1 MKNNTLLKVLS
12 ATAIFSAV
20 AAIEAYD
27 QDSFAFAAEDTPVV
41 ASSSTATPGANL
53 TTTPD
58 ATSTDNI
65 YTTTPVSVPSV
76 SATDNTTFKDYKN
89 LKNGEYSIEAS
100 ALNFNA
106 EGTVPSMASAGLDNT
121 KTKLIVEDGKYTVN
135 VTFNPIKIGQNKGY
149 LGDLKY
155 YDGDKTHEN
164 RREITNGDFKDTKII
179 DNYTEKENDE
189 YSETYRKKYPER
201 HVYPKTF
208 SYSVD
213 KNKIDTNNQLE
224 TFTQVFVPVMD
235 SILNGAG
242 VQNMI
247 LTYNFNKLKPLHIN
261 TTENTDTRFVKL
273 SVKDDTITTPKVRKN
288 VDTIGKL
295 IRENNEEYLVFNY
308 YSKVGEGKNNDGI
321 QNIKYSDKEIQ
332 NAKDSDL
339 LSPISN
345 KIIETITTSDSIYEI
360 SEVKIPVTGKKEV
373 IVYGDFQYPAR
384 IMKQY
389 GTITWNDA
397 NVIVNNN
404 AQVDEPKLFSIKA
417 TLGGT
422 RIKKTNE
429 PSKEY
434 DFTKDGITYT
444 PYNGLSG
451 NKFKLARHYYH
462 TLEMSFERNNLIN
475 TKTRHIKY
483 TIDGSEPTFKSQDAA
498 VKFANAN
505 PHKPEFSYNI
515 NIDPFAEGTNI
526 TSSGGNIIV
535 KVKSFNIDGTES
547 SATKT
552 YILPFEKETLDKAET
567 TLNIN
572 NKEYTATL
580 SSKNKFLL
588 DEDVTIKTTPV
599 SERIMNHT
607 LDSKVQELGLTKV
620 NSFKFDL
627 TKKDGSKF
635 TPLDKDG
642 WNINE
647 NPIFTL
653 NIAGYEATANTQVYI
668 YENGTL
674 RLIPSTPSK
683 KGVEFNVNSDEAYF
697 IIAEKDSQILK
708 KEKIMELNNKVS
720 ETEKILSDTSTIST
734 AKANLETEL
743 EKIKKTLTRPKAS
756 LSSIVLHL
764 ENLDINLK
772 KLKSEKN
779 TDLKYLQNNFE
790 NLTHIVNSDILS
802 QLLTKEKLE
811 ELKALVSKTNN
822 SLNDALSLQNNIKE
836 LYESLNNLSYKYP
849 TQDIDYS
856 IKKFYRPD
864 ETSMANNV
872 FTNKGKLIY
881 TPTKT
886 YLEIDLKTMLFGNIH
901 SHLLEIDV
909 FKNKLDGEK
918 VKYFI
923 VNKYDDLNSL
933 TGEIGNFDKKLIIEL
948 EKEVKNSYDIRV
960 PNDGMGNSRPEAKL
974 VITTNINKP
983 EVLSDEEKAEK
994 ERIEAEKLAKEKEEA
1009 ARLEKERLEKETA
1022 AKAQA
1027 KKEKLVKE
1035 KEEVARLEKERLEKE
1050 TAAKAQA
1057 EKEKLA
1063 KEKERL
1069 ENEAAAKAQAEKEK
1083 LAKEKEAAARLE
1095 KERLENEAAAKA
1107 QAEKEKLA
1115 KEKEEAARLE
1125 KERLEKETAAKAQA
1139 EKEKLAKENAE
1150 KARIEAE
1157 ILAREKVETEKLEK
1171 LKSETVDGIMKDSSI
1186 SEDEKEKLKAI
1197 INNATLKD
1205 TLVATVKN
1213 VGEISNISVSFNNS
1227 NIKAT
1232 QFVAVEADEKNT
1244 TKVES
1249 LVKNTDEN
1257 MQVIK
1262 TIDLYFKDEKGNK
1275 IDKKGETRT
1284 VTVALLANEN
1294 EKLEVYYLNNN
1305 NNLEKIPSIYKDEK
1319 LTFFTNHFSLYSIIK
1334 NVTTNQAAS
1343 NINITPTD
1351 TPTSYKNNASVQ
1363 SVLPE
1368 FNRNSSTNKTDSEAT
1383 KSNVQEIKHVATNN
1397 KTLAKT
1403 GMTTTTT
1410 GFLGLISLLTAFVLR
1425 RKTNK

>member
-12 ATAIFSAV
+12 ATAIFSAI

-27 QDSFAFAAEDTPVV
+27 QDNFAFAAETPAAV
-41 ASSSTATPGANL
+41 APATPPTATTPAAVAPTTPPTATTPAAVAPATPAATTPA
-53 TTTPD
+53 TTTPKAD
-58 ATSTDNI
+58 EPAT
-65 YTTTPVSVPSV
+65 VPQDV
-76 SATDNTTFKDYKN
+76 KALKDGEYKITAEAIN
-89 LKNGEYSIEAS
+89 FGNGED
-100 ALNFNA
+100 
-106 EGTVPSMASAGLDNT
+106 PSMAAAAIDND
-121 KTKLIVEDGKYTVN
+121 KTKLIVKNGQYSVN
-135 VTFNPIKIGQNKGY
+135 VTFKPITFGGLTGY

-164 RREITNGDFKDTKII
+164 RKDIQKNEFKDSTIVENYSANET
-179 DNYTEKENDE
+179 DNFVDAY
-189 YSETYRKKYPER
+189 KKQFPNR
-201 HVYPKTF
+201 TVYPKTVA
-208 SYSVD
+208 YNVD
-213 KNKIDTNNQLE
+213 KNKIDSNNKLE
-224 TFTQVFVPVMD
+224 TYTQVFVPVMA
-235 SILNGAG
+235 SINETLGT
-242 VQNMI
+242 QNMI
-247 LTYNFNKLKPLHIN
+247 LKFDFSTLTAKNSKQEESTNPTYVKLHIKDN
-261 TTENTDTRFVKL
+261 TIV
-273 SVKDDTITTPKVRKN
+273 TPKVRKN
-288 VDTIGKL
+288 VDTIAK
-295 IRENNEEYLVFNY
+295 IVKESNQEYLIFNY
-308 YSKVGEGKNNDGI
+308 YSKVGKGKNNDGL
-321 QNIKYSDKEIQ
+321 QNIKYSYKEIQ
-332 NAKDSDL
+332 KAKDSEL
-339 LSPISN
+339 LLPVSN
-345 KIIETITTSDSIYEI
+345 RVIETINTTDSVYEI
-360 SEVKIPVTGKKEV
+360 SEAKIPITNKKEV
-373 IVYGDFQYPAR
+373 VIYGDFQYPAA
-384 IMKQY
+384 IVKQY
-389 GTITWNDA
+389 GTITWEDK
-397 NVIVNNN
+397 NVVIKNKSSV
-404 AQVDEPKLFSIKA
+404 EPPELFSIKA
-417 TLGGT
+417 ALNGT
-422 RIKKTNE
+422 TVKKTSDPNQE
-429 PSKEY
+429 F
-434 DFTKDGITYT
+434 DFSKDGINYS

-451 NKFKLARHYYH
+451 KKFKLARHYSH
-462 TLEMSFERNNLIN
+462 SIDVSFKRDNLIN
-475 TKTRHIKY
+475 TLTRYIKY
-483 TIDGSEPTFKSQDAA
+483 TIDGSEPTFQSADADI
-498 VKFANAN
+498 KFANAN
-505 PHKPEFSYNI
+505 PHKPEFYYGINI
-515 NIDPFAEGTNI
+515 NPFENGTGI
-526 TSSGGNIIV
+526 TSNGGNLTL
-535 KVKSFNIDGTES
+535 KVKAFNIDGSKS
-547 SATKT
+547 SETKT

-588 DEDVTIKTTPV
+588 DEDVVIKTTPV

-642 WNINE
+642 WNISE

-683 KGVEFNVNSDEAYF
+683 KGVEFNVNSDETYF
-697 IIAEKDSQILK
+697 VIAEKDSQILK
-708 KEKIMELNNKVS
+708 KEKIMELKNKVS

-734 AKANLETEL
+734 AKANLEAEL
-743 EKIKKTLTRPKAS
+743 EKIKKTLARPKAS

-790 NLTHIVNSDILS
+790 NLTTIVNSDILS

-811 ELKALVSKTNN
+811 ELKALVLKTNN

-974 VITTNINKP
+974 VITTNINRP
-983 EVLSDEEKAEK
+983 EVLS
-994 ERIEAEKLAKEKEEA
+994 EAEKLAKEKEEA
-1009 ARLEKERLEKETA
+1009 ARLEKERLEK
-1022 AKAQA
+1022 
-1027 KKEKLVKE
+1027 
-1035 KEEVARLEKERLEKE
+1035 
-1050 TAAKAQA
+1050 
-1057 EKEKLA
+1057 
-1063 KEKERL
+1063 
-1069 ENEAAAKAQAEKEK
+1069 
-1083 LAKEKEAAARLE
+1083 
-1095 KERLENEAAAKA
+1095 EAAAKA

-1125 KERLEKETAAKAQA
+1125 KERLEKEAAAKAQA
-1139 EKEKLAKENAE
+1139 EKEKLAKEKEEAARLEKERLEKEAAAKAQAEAE
-1150 KARIEAE
+1150 KLAKEKEE
-1157 ILAREKVETEKLEK
+1157 IEKLEK
-1171 LKSETVDGIMKDSSI
+1171 LKSETVDVIMKDSNI

-1197 INNATLKD
+1197 IKTATLKD
-1205 TLVATVKN
+1205 TLVATVENESK
-1213 VGEISNISVSFNNS
+1213 ISDISVSFNNS

-1232 QFVAVEADEKNT
+1232 QFIAVKADEKNT

-1249 LVKNTDEN
+1249 LVKNTDKN

-1262 TIDLYFKDEKGNK
+1262 TIDLYFKDEKGNI

-1294 EKLEVYYLNNN
+1294 EKLEVYYVND
-1305 NNLEKIPSIYKDEK
+1305 NNLEKIPSIYKDGK
-1319 LTFFTNHFSLYSIIK
+1319 LTFFTNHFSLYTIIK
-1334 NVTTNQAAS
+1334 KETTNQTNS
-1343 NINITPTD
+1343 NINITPSD
-1351 TPTSYKNNASVQ
+1351 TPVSYKGNALVQ
-1363 SVLPE
+1363 SALPE
-1368 FNRNSSTNKTDSEAT
+1368 FNINSLNNNTDFNTKT
-1383 KSNVQEIKHVATNN
+1383 NVQEMKHVATNT

-1403 GMTTTTT
+1403 GATNKAT
-1410 GFLGLISLLTAFVLR
+1410 FVYGLLILLASFVLR
-1425 RKTNK
+1425 RRIHK

>member
-41 ASSSTATPGANL
+41 ASSSTATSGANL

-65 YTTTPVSVPSV
+65 HTTTPVSVPSA
-76 SATDNTTFKDYKN
+76 SATNNTTFKDYKN

-135 VTFNPIKIGQNKGY
+135 VTFNPIKIGKNKGY

-213 KNKIDTNNQLE
+213 KNKIDNNNQLE

-235 SILNGAG
+235 SILDGAG

-247 LTYNFNKLKPLHIN
+247 LTYNFNKLKQLHIN
-261 TTENTDTRFVKL
+261 TTENTNTKFVKL

-295 IRENNEEYLVFNY
+295 IKENNEEYLVFNY

-483 TIDGSEPTFKSQDAA
+483 TIDGSEPTFNSQDAA
-498 VKFANAN
+498 IKFANAN

-526 TSSGGNIIV
+526 TSGGGNIIV

-697 IIAEKDSQILK
+697 VIAEKDSQILK

-734 AKANLETEL
+734 AKANLEAEL
-743 EKIKKTLTRPKAS
+743 EKIKKTLARPKAS

-856 IKKFYRPD
+856 IKKFYRPT
-864 ETSMANNV
+864 ETSMANQV
-872 FTNKGKLIY
+872 FTNKGKLIF
-881 TPTKT
+881 TPDKT
-886 YLEIDLKTMLFGNIH
+886 YLDLDLKTMLFGSMH

-909 FKNKLDGEK
+909 FKNKIDGEK
-918 VKYFI
+918 VKYFV

-933 TGEIGNFDKKLIIEL
+933 TGEIGNFDKKLIVEL

-974 VITTNINKP
+974 VITTNINRP
-983 EVLSDEEKAEK
+983 EVLSDEEKA
-994 ERIEAEKLAKEKEEA
+994 RIEA
-1009 ARLEKERLEKETA
+1009 
-1022 AKAQA
+1022 
-1027 KKEKLVKE
+1027 
-1035 KEEVARLEKERLEKE
+1035 
-1050 TAAKAQA
+1050 
-1057 EKEKLA
+1057 
-1063 KEKERL
+1063 
-1069 ENEAAAKAQAEKEK
+1069 EK

-1125 KERLEKETAAKAQA
+1125 KERLENEAAAKAQA

-1150 KARIEAE
+1150 KVRIEAE
-1157 ILAREKVETEKLEK
+1157 RLAKENAEIEKLEK

-1244 TKVES
+1244 IKVES

-1294 EKLEVYYLNNN
+1294 EKLEVYYVNN
-1305 NNLEKIPSIYKDEK
+1305 NNLEKIPSIYKDGK
-1319 LTFFTNHFSLYSIIK
+1319 LTFFTNHFSLYTIIK

-1351 TPTSYKNNASVQ
+1351 TPTSYKDNASVQ

-1368 FNRNSSTNKTDSEAT
+1368 FNRNSSTNNTYSEAT
-1383 KSNVQEIKHVATNN
+1383 KTNVQEIKHIATNN

-1403 GMTTTTT
+1403 GTTTTAT
-1410 GFLGLISLLTAFVLR
+1410 DFLGLIPLLSAVILR

>member
-12 ATAIFSAV
+12 ATAIFSAI

-27 QDSFAFAAEDTPVV
+27 QDNFAFAAETPVV
-41 ASSSTATPGANL
+41 ASNSATATTPTAVAPTTPPAATTPAAAAPTATTPT
-53 TTTPD
+53 TTTPKAD
-58 ATSTDNI
+58 EPAT
-65 YTTTPVSVPSV
+65 VPQDV
-76 SATDNTTFKDYKN
+76 KALKD
-89 LKNGEYSIEAS
+89 GEYKITAEAI
-100 ALNFNA
+100 NFSN
-106 EGTVPSMASAGLDNT
+106 GKKPSMAAAGLDNE
-121 KTKLIVEDGKYTVN
+121 KTKLIVKNGQYSVS
-135 VTFNPIKIGQNKGY
+135 VTFKPIAFAGQFGY

-155 YDGDKTHEN
+155 YDGDKTHKN
-164 RREITNGDFKDTKII
+164 RFEIDDSEFKDTTIVE
-179 DNYTEKENDE
+179 NYGTNETDKFVEKYKEKFPNR
-189 YSETYRKKYPER
+189 T
-201 HVYPKTF
+201 VYPKTF
-208 SYSVD
+208 IYSID
-213 KNKIDTNNQLE
+213 KNKIDDNNKLE
-224 TFTQVFVPVMD
+224 TYTQVFVPVME
-235 SILNGAG
+235 SMTAG
-242 VQNMI
+242 SGTQNMI

-288 VDTIGKL
+288 VDTIGKI

-332 NAKDSDL
+332 NAKDSNL
-339 LSPISN
+339 LSPVSN

-404 AQVDEPKLFSIKA
+404 AQVDEPKLFSIKV

-422 RIKKTNE
+422 RIKKANE

-451 NKFKLARHYYH
+451 NKFKLARHYHH

-483 TIDGSEPTFKSQDAA
+483 TIDGSEPTFNSQDATI
-498 VKFANAN
+498 KFANAN
-505 PHKPEFSYNI
+505 PHKPEFSYSI
-515 NIDPFAEGTNI
+515 NIDPFAKGTNI
-526 TSSGGNIIV
+526 TSDGGNIIV

-588 DEDVTIKTTPV
+588 DEDVAIKTTPV
-599 SERIMNHT
+599 SERIMNYN

-668 YENGTL
+668 YENGIL

-697 IIAEKDSQILK
+697 VIAEKDSQILK
-708 KEKIMELNNKVS
+708 KEKTIELNNKVR

-734 AKANLETEL
+734 AKANLEAEL
-743 EKIKKTLTRPKAS
+743 EKIKKTLARPKAS
-756 LSSIVLHL
+756 LSNIVLHL

-790 NLTHIVNSDILS
+790 NLTNIVNSDILS
-802 QLLTKEKLE
+802 QLLTKEKLD

-864 ETSMANNV
+864 ETSMANQV
-872 FTNKGKLIY
+872 FTNKGKLIF
-881 TPTKT
+881 TPDKT
-886 YLEIDLKTMLFGNIH
+886 YLDLDLKTMLFGSMH

-909 FKNKLDGEK
+909 FKDKIDGEK
-918 VKYFI
+918 VKYFV

-933 TGEIGNFDKKLIIEL
+933 TGEIGNFDKKLIVEL

-974 VITTNINKP
+974 VITTNINRP
-983 EVLSDEEKAEK
+983 EVLSD
-994 ERIEAEKLAKEKEEA
+994 AEKLAKEKEEA
-1009 ARLEKERLEKETA
+1009 ARLEKERLEKEA
-1022 AKAQA
+1022 I
-1027 KKEKLVKE
+1027 
-1035 KEEVARLEKERLEKE
+1035 
-1050 TAAKAQA
+1050 AKAQA

-1063 KEKERL
+1063 KEKE
-1069 ENEAAAKAQAEKEK
+1069 K
-1083 LAKEKEAAARLE
+1083 AARLE
-1095 KERLENEAAAKA
+1095 KERLEKEVIAKA

-1125 KERLEKETAAKAQA
+1125 KERLEKEAVAKAQA
-1139 EKEKLAKENAE
+1139 KKEKFTKENEEAARLEKERLEKEAIAKAQAKKEKLAKEKE
-1150 KARIEAE
+1150 KI
-1157 ILAREKVETEKLEK
+1157 EKLEK
-1171 LKSETVDGIMKDSSI
+1171 LKSETIDEIMKDSSI
-1186 SEDEKEKLKAI
+1186 SESEKEKLKAI
-1197 INNATLKD
+1197 IKTATLKD
-1205 TLVATVKN
+1205 TLIATVKN
-1213 VGEISNISVSFNNS
+1213 MGQISNISVSFNNS

-1232 QFVAVEADEKNT
+1232 QFVVAEADENNA

-1262 TIDLYFKDEKGNK
+1262 TIDLYFKDEKGNI

-1294 EKLEVYYLNNN
+1294 EKLEVYYVND
-1305 NNLEKIPSIYKDEK
+1305 NNLEKIPSIYKNGK
-1319 LTFFTNHFSLYSIIK
+1319 LTFFTNHFSLYTIIK
-1334 NVTTNQAAS
+1334 KETTNQTNS
-1343 NINITPTD
+1343 NININSLNNNTD
-1351 TPTSYKNNASVQ
+1351 FNTKTNA
-1363 SVLPE
+1363 
-1368 FNRNSSTNKTDSEAT
+1368 
-1383 KSNVQEIKHVATNN
+1383 QEIKQVAKNT

-1403 GMTTTTT
+1403 G
-1410 GFLGLISLLTAFVLR
+1410 V
-1425 RKTNK
+1425 TNKATFVYGLLILLASFALHRRIRK

>member
-12 ATAIFSAV
+12 ATAIFSAI

-27 QDSFAFAAEDTPVV
+27 QDNFAFAAETPAAV
-41 ASSSTATPGANL
+41 APATPPTATTPAAVAP
-53 TTTPD
+53 TTPPTATTPAAVAPATPPTATTAPATSVTAPAA
-58 ATSTDNI
+58 ATST
-65 YTTTPVSVPSV
+65 TP
-76 SATDNTTFKDYKN
+76 AH
-89 LKNGEYSIEAS
+89 
-100 ALNFNA
+100 NA
-106 EGTVPSMASAGLDNT
+106 EGPATVPQDVKALKDGEYKITAEAINFGNGEDPSMAAAAIDND
-121 KTKLIVEDGKYTVN
+121 KTKLIVKNGQYSVN
-135 VTFNPIKIGQNKGY
+135 VTFKPITFGGLTGY

-164 RREITNGDFKDTKII
+164 RKDIQKNEFKDSTIVE
-179 DNYTEKENDE
+179 NYSAN
-189 YSETYRKKYPER
+189 ETDKFVDAYKKQFPNR
-201 HVYPKTF
+201 TVYPKTVA
-208 SYSVD
+208 YNVD
-213 KNKIDTNNQLE
+213 KNKIDSNNKLE
-224 TFTQVFVPVMD
+224 TYTQVFVPVMA
-235 SILNGAG
+235 SINETLGT
-242 VQNMI
+242 QNMI
-247 LTYNFNKLKPLHIN
+247 LKFDFSTLTAKNSKQEESTNPTYVKLHIKDN
-261 TTENTDTRFVKL
+261 TIV
-273 SVKDDTITTPKVRKN
+273 TPKVRKN
-288 VDTIGKL
+288 VDTIAK
-295 IRENNEEYLVFNY
+295 IVKESNQEYLIFNY
-308 YSKVGEGKNNDGI
+308 YSKVGKGKNNDGL
-321 QNIKYSDKEIQ
+321 QNIKYSYKEIQ
-332 NAKDSDL
+332 KAKDSEL
-339 LSPISN
+339 LLPVSN
-345 KIIETITTSDSIYEI
+345 KVIETINTTDSVYEI
-360 SEVKIPVTGKKEV
+360 SEAKIPITDKKEV
-373 IVYGDFQYPAR
+373 VIYGDFQYPAA
-384 IMKQY
+384 IVKQY
-389 GTITWNDA
+389 GTITWEDK
-397 NVIVNNN
+397 NVVIKNKSSV
-404 AQVDEPKLFSIKA
+404 EPPELFSIKA
-417 TLGGT
+417 ALDGT
-422 RIKKTNE
+422 TVKKTSDPNQE
-429 PSKEY
+429 F
-434 DFTKDGITYT
+434 DFSKDGINYS

-451 NKFKLARHYYH
+451 KKFKLAKHYSH
-462 TLEMSFERNNLIN
+462 SIDVSFKRDNLIN
-475 TKTRHIKY
+475 TLTRYIKY
-483 TIDGSEPTFKSQDAA
+483 TIDGSEPTFQSADADI
-498 VKFANAN
+498 KFANAN
-505 PHKPEFSYNI
+505 PHKPEFYYGINI
-515 NIDPFAEGTNI
+515 NPFENGTGI
-526 TSSGGNIIV
+526 TSNGGNLTL
-535 KVKSFNIDGTES
+535 KVKAFNIDGSKS
-547 SATKT
+547 SETKT

-588 DEDVTIKTTPV
+588 DEDVVIKTTPV

-697 IIAEKDSQILK
+697 VIAEKDSQILK
-708 KEKIMELNNKVS
+708 KEKIMELKNKVS

-734 AKANLETEL
+734 AKANLEAEL
-743 EKIKKTLTRPKAS
+743 EKIKKTLARPKAS

-790 NLTHIVNSDILS
+790 SLTNIVNSDILS

-822 SLNDALSLQNNIKE
+822 SLNDASSLQNNIKE

-909 FKNKLDGEK
+909 FKDKIDGEK
-918 VKYFI
+918 VKYFV

-948 EKEVKNSYDIRV
+948 EKEVKNNYDIRV

-974 VITTNINKP
+974 VITTNINRP
-983 EVLSDEEKAEK
+983 EVLS
-994 ERIEAEKLAKEKEEA
+994 EAEKLAKEKEEA
-1009 ARLEKERLEKETA
+1009 ARLEKERLGK
-1022 AKAQA
+1022 
-1027 KKEKLVKE
+1027 
-1035 KEEVARLEKERLEKE
+1035 
-1050 TAAKAQA
+1050 
-1057 EKEKLA
+1057 
-1063 KEKERL
+1063 
-1069 ENEAAAKAQAEKEK
+1069 
-1083 LAKEKEAAARLE
+1083 
-1095 KERLENEAAAKA
+1095 EAAAKA

-1125 KERLEKETAAKAQA
+1125 KEKLEKEAAAKAQA
-1139 EKEKLAKENAE
+1139 EKEKLAKEKE
-1150 KARIEAE
+1150 E
-1157 ILAREKVETEKLEK
+1157 IEKLER
-1171 LKSETVDGIMKDSSI
+1171 LKSETVDAIMKDSNI
-1186 SEDEKEKLKAI
+1186 SEDEKEKFKAI
-1197 INNATLKD
+1197 IKTATLKD
-1205 TLVATVKN
+1205 TLVATVENESK
-1213 VGEISNISVSFNNS
+1213 ISDISVSFNNS

-1232 QFVAVEADEKNT
+1232 QFIAVKADEKNT

-1249 LVKNTDEN
+1249 LVKNTDEK

-1262 TIDLYFKDEKGNK
+1262 TIDLYFKDEKGNI

-1294 EKLEVYYLNNN
+1294 EKLEVYYVND
-1305 NNLEKIPSIYKDEK
+1305 NNLEKIPSIYKDGK
-1319 LTFFTNHFSLYSIIK
+1319 LTFFTNHFSLYTIIK
-1334 NVTTNQAAS
+1334 KETTNQTNS
-1343 NINITPTD
+1343 NINITPSD
-1351 TPTSYKNNASVQ
+1351 TSVSYKGNALVQ

-1368 FNRNSSTNKTDSEAT
+1368 FNINSLNNNTDFNTKT
-1383 KSNVQEIKHVATNN
+1383 NVQEMKHVATNT

-1403 GMTTTTT
+1403 GVTNKAT
-1410 GFLGLISLLTAFVLR
+1410 FVYGLLILLASFVLR
-1425 RKTNK
+1425 RRIHK

>member
-697 IIAEKDSQILK
+697 VIAEKDSQILK

-720 ETEKILSDTSTIST
+720 EIEKILSDTSTIST
-734 AKANLETEL
+734 AKANLEAEL
-743 EKIKKTLTRPKAS
+743 EKIKKTLARPKAS
-756 LSSIVLHL
+756 LSNIVLHL

-856 IKKFYRPD
+856 IKKFYRPT
-864 ETSMANNV
+864 ETSMANQV
-872 FTNKGKLIY
+872 FTNKGKLIF
-881 TPTKT
+881 TPDKT
-886 YLEIDLKTMLFGNIH
+886 YLDLDLKTMLFGSMH

-909 FKNKLDGEK
+909 FKNKIDGEK
-918 VKYFI
+918 VKYFV

-933 TGEIGNFDKKLIIEL
+933 TGEIGNFDKKLIVEL

-974 VITTNINKP
+974 VITTNINRP
-983 EVLSDEEKAEK
+983 EVLSDEEKA
-994 ERIEAEKLAKEKEEA
+994 RIEA
-1009 ARLEKERLEKETA
+1009 
-1022 AKAQA
+1022 
-1027 KKEKLVKE
+1027 
-1035 KEEVARLEKERLEKE
+1035 
-1050 TAAKAQA
+1050 
-1057 EKEKLA
+1057 
-1063 KEKERL
+1063 
-1069 ENEAAAKAQAEKEK
+1069 EK

-1115 KEKEEAARLE
+1115 KEN
-1125 KERLEKETAAKAQA
+1125 A
-1139 EKEKLAKENAE
+1139 EKVRIEAERLAKENAE
-1150 KARIEAE
+1150 I
-1157 ILAREKVETEKLEK
+1157 EKLEK

-1294 EKLEVYYLNNN
+1294 EKLEVYYVNN
-1305 NNLEKIPSIYKDEK
+1305 NNLEKIPSIYKDGK
-1319 LTFFTNHFSLYSIIK
+1319 LTFFTNHFSLYTIIK

-1351 TPTSYKNNASVQ
+1351 TPTSYKDNASVQ

-1368 FNRNSSTNKTDSEAT
+1368 FNRNSSTNNTYSEAT
-1383 KSNVQEIKHVATNN
+1383 KTNVQEIKHIATNN

-1403 GMTTTTT
+1403 GTTTTAT
-1410 GFLGLISLLTAFVLR
+1410 DFLGLIPLLSAVILR

>member
-12 ATAIFSAV
+12 ATAIFSAI
-20 AAIEAYD
+20 AAIEACD
-27 QDSFAFAAEDTPVV
+27 QDNFAFAAETPVV
-41 ASSSTATPGANL
+41 APTTPPTAT
-53 TTTPD
+53 TPAATAPATSVTAPAA
-58 ATSTDNI
+58 ATST
-65 YTTTPVSVPSV
+65 TPAHNAEEP
-76 SATDNTTFKDYKN
+76 ATAPQDVKALKD
-89 LKNGEYSIEAS
+89 GEYKITAEAI
-100 ALNFNA
+100 NFGN
-106 EGTVPSMASAGLDNT
+106 GKNPSMAAAGLDNE
-121 KTKLIVEDGKYTVN
+121 KTKLIVKNGQYSVS
-135 VTFNPIKIGQNKGY
+135 VTFKPITLGAMSGY

-164 RREITNGDFKDTKII
+164 RSEITNGDFKDTKII

-213 KNKIDTNNQLE
+213 KNKIDDNNQLE

-235 SILNGAG
+235 SILDGAG

-261 TTENTDTRFVKL
+261 TTENSDTRFVKL

-397 NVIVNNN
+397 NVVVNNN

-422 RIKKTNE
+422 RIKKANE

-475 TKTRHIKY
+475 TKTKHIKY
-483 TIDGSEPTFKSQDAA
+483 TIDGSEPTFNSQDATIR
-498 VKFANAN
+498 FANAN
-505 PHKPEFSYNI
+505 PYKPEFSYSI

-526 TSSGGNIIV
+526 TADGGNIIV

-588 DEDVTIKTTPV
+588 DEDVVIKTTPV

-697 IIAEKDSQILK
+697 VIAEKDSQILK
-708 KEKIMELNNKVS
+708 KEKTIELNNKVS
-720 ETEKILSDTSTIST
+720 EIEKILSDTSTIST
-734 AKANLETEL
+734 AKANLEAEL
-743 EKIKKTLTRPKAS
+743 EKIKKTLARPKAS

-790 NLTHIVNSDILS
+790 NLTNIVNSDILS
-802 QLLTKEKLE
+802 QLLTKEKLD

-864 ETSMANNV
+864 EISMANQV
-872 FTNKGKLIY
+872 FTNKGKLIF
-881 TPTKT
+881 TPDKT
-886 YLEIDLKTMLFGNIH
+886 YLDLDLKTMLFGSMH

-909 FKNKLDGEK
+909 FKDKIDGEK
-918 VKYFI
+918 VKYFV

-933 TGEIGNFDKKLIIEL
+933 TGEIGNFNKKLIIEL

-974 VITTNINKP
+974 VITTNINRP
-983 EVLSDEEKAEK
+983 EVLSD
-994 ERIEAEKLAKEKEEA
+994 AEKLAKEKEEA
-1009 ARLEKERLEKETA
+1009 ARLKKERLEK
-1022 AKAQA
+1022 QA
-1027 KKEKLVKE
+1027 
-1035 KEEVARLEKERLEKE
+1035 
-1050 TAAKAQA
+1050 
-1057 EKEKLA
+1057 
-1063 KEKERL
+1063 
-1069 ENEAAAKAQAEKEK
+1069 
-1083 LAKEKEAAARLE
+1083 
-1095 KERLENEAAAKA
+1095 
-1107 QAEKEKLA
+1107 
-1115 KEKEEAARLE
+1115 
-1125 KERLEKETAAKAQA
+1125 AAKAQA

-1150 KARIEAE
+1150 KVRIKAE
-1157 ILAREKVETEKLEK
+1157 ILARKKVETEKLEK

-1186 SEDEKEKLKAI
+1186 SEDEKEKFKAI

-1205 TLVATVKN
+1205 TLIATVKN

-1244 TKVES
+1244 NKVES
-1249 LVKNTDEN
+1249 LVKNADKN

-1262 TIDLYFKDEKGNK
+1262 TIDLHFKDEKGNI

-1294 EKLEVYYLNNN
+1294 EKLEVYYVND
-1305 NNLEKIPSIYKDEK
+1305 NNLEKIPSIYKDGK
-1319 LTFFTNHFSLYSIIK
+1319 LTFFTNHFSLYTIIK

-1351 TPTSYKNNASVQ
+1351 TPTSYKDNALVQ

-1368 FNRNSSTNKTDSEAT
+1368 FNRNSLTNNTDLEAT
-1383 KSNVQEIKHVATNN
+1383 KTNVQEIKHVATNN
-1397 KTLAKT
+1397 KILAKT
-1403 GMTTTTT
+1403 GTTVTAT
-1410 GFLGLISLLTAFVLR
+1410 GFLGLISLLSAVLLR

>member
-12 ATAIFSAV
+12 ATAIFSAI
-20 AAIEAYD
+20 AAIEACD
-27 QDSFAFAAEDTPVV
+27 QDNFAFAAETPVV
-41 ASSSTATPGANL
+41 SPTTPPTATTPAA
-53 TTTPD
+53 TTPATSVTAPAA
-58 ATSTDNI
+58 ATST
-65 YTTTPVSVPSV
+65 TPAHKAEEP
-76 SATDNTTFKDYKN
+76 ATAPQDVKALKDGEYKITAEAIN
-89 LKNGEYSIEAS
+89 FGNGE
-100 ALNFNA
+100 N
-106 EGTVPSMASAGLDNT
+106 PSMATAAIDND
-121 KTKLIVEDGKYTVN
+121 KTKLIVKNGQYSVN
-135 VTFNPIKIGQNKGY
+135 VSFKPITFGGLTGY

-164 RREITNGDFKDTKII
+164 RKDIQKNEFKDSTIVE
-179 DNYTEKENDE
+179 NYSAN
-189 YSETYRKKYPER
+189 ETDKFVDAYKKQFPNR
-201 HVYPKTF
+201 TVYPKTVA
-208 SYSVD
+208 YNVD
-213 KNKIDTNNQLE
+213 KNKIDSNNKLE
-224 TFTQVFVPVMD
+224 TYTQVFVPVMA
-235 SILNGAG
+235 SINETLGT
-242 VQNMI
+242 QNMI
-247 LTYNFNKLKPLHIN
+247 LKFDFSTLTAKNSKQEESTNPTYVKLHIKDN
-261 TTENTDTRFVKL
+261 T
-273 SVKDDTITTPKVRKN
+273 IATPKVRKN
-288 VDTIGKL
+288 VDTIAK
-295 IRENNEEYLVFNY
+295 IVKESNQEYLIFNY
-308 YSKVGEGKNNDGI
+308 YSKVGKGKNNDGL
-321 QNIKYSDKEIQ
+321 QNIKYSYKEIQ
-332 NAKDSDL
+332 KAKDSEL
-339 LSPISN
+339 LLPVSN
-345 KIIETITTSDSIYEI
+345 RVIETINTIDSVYEI
-360 SEVKIPVTGKKEV
+360 SEAKIPITNKKEV
-373 IVYGDFQYPAR
+373 VIYGDFQYPAA
-384 IMKQY
+384 IVKQY
-389 GTITWNDA
+389 GTITWDDKNI
-397 NVIVNNN
+397 VIKNKSSV
-404 AQVDEPKLFSIKA
+404 EPPELFSIKA
-417 TLGGT
+417 ALNGT
-422 RIKKTNE
+422 TVKKTSDPNQE
-429 PSKEY
+429 F
-434 DFTKDGITYT
+434 DFSKDGINYS

-451 NKFKLARHYYH
+451 KKFKLAKHYYH
-462 TLEMSFERNNLIN
+462 SIDVSFKRDNLIN
-475 TKTRHIKY
+475 TLTRYIKY
-483 TIDGSEPTFKSQDAA
+483 TIDGSEPTFQSADADI
-498 VKFANAN
+498 KFANAN
-505 PHKPEFSYNI
+505 PHKPEFYYGINI
-515 NIDPFAEGTNI
+515 NPFENGTGI
-526 TSSGGNIIV
+526 TSNGGNLTL
-535 KVKSFNIDGTES
+535 KVKAFNINGSKS
-547 SATKT
+547 SETKT

-588 DEDVTIKTTPV
+588 DEDVVIKTTPV

-668 YENGTL
+668 YENGIL

-697 IIAEKDSQILK
+697 VIAEKDSQILK

-720 ETEKILSDTSTIST
+720 ETEKILFDTSTIST
-734 AKANLETEL
+734 TKANLEAEL
-743 EKIKKTLTRPKAS
+743 EKIKITLARPKAS
-756 LSSIVLHL
+756 LSNIVLHL

-790 NLTHIVNSDILS
+790 NLTNIVNSDILS

-811 ELKALVSKTNN
+811 ELKVLVSKTNN

-909 FKNKLDGEK
+909 FKNKLDEEK
-918 VKYFI
+918 FNYSV

-933 TGEIGNFDKKLIIEL
+933 TGEIGNFNKKLIIEL

-974 VITTNINKP
+974 VITTNINRP
-983 EVLSDEEKAEK
+983 EVLSDAE
-994 ERIEAEKLAKEKEEA
+994 ILAKEKEEA
-1009 ARLEKERLEKETA
+1009 ARLEKERLEKE
-1022 AKAQA
+1022 
-1027 KKEKLVKE
+1027 
-1035 KEEVARLEKERLEKE
+1035 
-1050 TAAKAQA
+1050 
-1057 EKEKLA
+1057 
-1063 KEKERL
+1063 
-1069 ENEAAAKAQAEKEK
+1069 AAAKVQA
-1083 LAKEKEAAARLE
+1083 
-1095 KERLENEAAAKA
+1095 
-1107 QAEKEKLA
+1107 
-1115 KEKEEAARLE
+1115 
-1125 KERLEKETAAKAQA
+1125 
-1139 EKEKLAKENAE
+1139 EKLAKENAE

-1157 ILAREKVETEKLEK
+1157 ILARKKVETEKLEK
-1171 LKSETVDGIMKDSSI
+1171 LKSETVYEIMKDNSI
-1186 SEDEKEKLKAI
+1186 SNDEKEKLKVI

-1205 TLVATVKN
+1205 TLVAS
-1213 VGEISNISVSFNNS
+1213 ISNDDKINDITVSFNNTD
-1227 NIKAT
+1227 IKAA

-1244 TKVES
+1244 YKVES
-1249 LVKNTDEN
+1249 LVKNTDKN

-1262 TIDLYFKDEKGNK
+1262 TIDLYFKDEKGNI

-1294 EKLEVYYLNNN
+1294 EKLEVYYVND
-1305 NNLEKIPSIYKDEK
+1305 NNLKKIPSIYKDGK
-1319 LTFFTNHFSLYSIIK
+1319 LTFFTNHFSLYTIIK
-1334 NVTTNQAAS
+1334 NVTTNQATS
-1343 NINITPTD
+1343 NINITPTN
-1351 TPTSYKNNASVQ
+1351 TPRSYKDNALVQ

-1368 FNRNSSTNKTDSEAT
+1368 FNRNSSTNNTDSEAT

-1403 GMTTTTT
+1403 GTTTTAT
-1410 GFLGLISLLTAFVLR
+1410 GFLGLISLLSAVILR

>member
-1 MKNNTLLKVLS
+1 MKNTTLLKVLS
-12 ATAIFSAV
+12 ATAIFSAI
-20 AAIEAYD
+20 AAIESYD
-27 QDSFAFAAEDTPVV
+27 QDNFAFAAETPVV
-41 ASSSTATPGANL
+41 ASNPATATASTDEAEKAEREKLEAEKAEREKLEAEKAEREKLEAEKAEREKLEAEKAEREKAEAARLEKEKLEREKSTTAPTTSVAP
-53 TTTPD
+53 TTPAHNAEEP
-58 ATSTDNI
+58 ATVAQD
-65 YTTTPVSVPSV
+65 VK
-76 SATDNTTFKDYKN
+76 ALKD
-89 LKNGEYSIEAS
+89 GEYKITAEA
-100 ALNFNA
+100 LKFYE
-106 EGTVPSMASAGLDNT
+106 EGQPSMAAAAIDND
-121 KTKLIVEDGKYTVN
+121 KTKLIVKNGQYSVN
-135 VTFNPIKIGQNKGY
+135 VSFKPITFGGLTGY

-164 RREITNGDFKDTKII
+164 RKDIQKNEFKDSTIVE
-179 DNYTEKENDE
+179 NYSAN
-189 YSETYRKKYPER
+189 ETDKFVDAYKKQFPNR
-201 HVYPKTF
+201 TVYPKTVA
-208 SYSVD
+208 YNVD
-213 KNKIDTNNQLE
+213 KNKIDSNNKLE
-224 TFTQVFVPVMD
+224 TYTQVFVPVMA
-235 SILNGAG
+235 SINETLGT
-242 VQNMI
+242 QNMI
-247 LTYNFNKLKPLHIN
+247 LKFDFSTLTAKNSKQEESTNPTYVKLHIKDN
-261 TTENTDTRFVKL
+261 T
-273 SVKDDTITTPKVRKN
+273 IATPKVRKN
-288 VDTIGKL
+288 VDTIAK
-295 IRENNEEYLVFNY
+295 IVKESNQEYLIFNY
-308 YSKVGEGKNNDGI
+308 YSKVGKGKNNDGL
-321 QNIKYSDKEIQ
+321 QNIKYSYKEIQ
-332 NAKDSDL
+332 KAKDSEL
-339 LSPISN
+339 LLPVSN
-345 KIIETITTSDSIYEI
+345 RVIETINTTDSVYEI
-360 SEVKIPVTGKKEV
+360 SEAKIPITNKKEV
-373 IVYGDFQYPAR
+373 VIYGDFQYPAA
-384 IMKQY
+384 IVKQY
-389 GTITWNDA
+389 GTITWDDK
-397 NVIVNNN
+397 NVVIKNKSSV
-404 AQVDEPKLFSIKA
+404 EPPELFSIKA
-417 TLGGT
+417 ALNGT
-422 RIKKTNE
+422 TVKKTSDPNQE
-429 PSKEY
+429 F
-434 DFTKDGITYT
+434 DFSKDGINYS

-451 NKFKLARHYYH
+451 KKFKLAKHYYH
-462 TLEMSFERNNLIN
+462 SIDVSFKRDNLIN
-475 TKTRHIKY
+475 TLTRYIKY
-483 TIDGSEPTFKSQDAA
+483 TIDGSEPTFQSADADI
-498 VKFANAN
+498 KFANAN
-505 PHKPEFSYNI
+505 PHKPEFYYGINI
-515 NIDPFAEGTNI
+515 NPFENGTGI
-526 TSSGGNIIV
+526 TSNGGNLTL
-535 KVKSFNIDGTES
+535 KVKAFNIDGSKS
-547 SATKT
+547 SETKT

-588 DEDVTIKTTPV
+588 DEDVVIKTTPV

-668 YENGTL
+668 YENGIL

-697 IIAEKDSQILK
+697 VIAEKDSQILK

-734 AKANLETEL
+734 AKANLEAEL
-743 EKIKKTLTRPKAS
+743 EKIKITLARPKAS
-756 LSSIVLHL
+756 LSNIVLHL

-790 NLTHIVNSDILS
+790 NLTNIVNSDILS

-909 FKNKLDGEK
+909 FKNKLDEEK
-918 VKYFI
+918 FNYSV

-933 TGEIGNFDKKLIIEL
+933 TGEIGNFNKKLIIEL

-974 VITTNINKP
+974 VITTNINRP
-983 EVLSDEEKAEK
+983 EVLSD
-994 ERIEAEKLAKEKEEA
+994 AEKLAKEKEEA
-1009 ARLEKERLEKETA
+1009 ARLEKERLEKEAA
-1022 AKAQA
+1022 AKVQA
-1027 KKEKLVKE
+1027 
-1035 KEEVARLEKERLEKE
+1035 EKERLEK
-1050 TAAKAQA
+1050 
-1057 EKEKLA
+1057 
-1063 KEKERL
+1063 
-1069 ENEAAAKAQAEKEK
+1069 EAAAKAQAEKE
-1083 LAKEKEAAARLE
+1083 RLE
-1095 KERLENEAAAKA
+1095 KEVAAKA
-1107 QAEKEKLA
+1107 QEEKEKLA

-1125 KERLEKETAAKAQA
+1125 KERLEKEAAAKAQA

-1157 ILAREKVETEKLEK
+1157 ILARKKVETEKLEK
-1171 LKSETVDGIMKDSSI
+1171 LKSETVYEIMKDNSI
-1186 SEDEKEKLKAI
+1186 SNDEKEKLKAI

-1205 TLVATVKN
+1205 TLVAS
-1213 VGEISNISVSFNNS
+1213 ISNDDKINDITVSFNNTD
-1227 NIKAT
+1227 IKAT
-1232 QFVAVEADEKNT
+1232 QFIAVKADEESA

-1249 LVKNTDEN
+1249 LVKNTDKN

-1262 TIDLYFKDEKGNK
+1262 TIDLYFKDKNGNI
-1275 IDKKGETRT
+1275 IDKKVETRT

-1294 EKLEVYYLNNN
+1294 EKLEVYYVND
-1305 NNLEKIPSIYKDEK
+1305 NNLEKIPSIYKDGK
-1319 LTFFTNHFSLYSIIK
+1319 LTFFTNHFSLYTIIK

-1343 NINITPTD
+1343 NINITSTN
-1351 TPTSYKNNASVQ
+1351 TPTSYKDNALVQ

-1368 FNRNSSTNKTDSEAT
+1368 FNKNSLTNNTDSEAT

-1403 GMTTTTT
+1403 GTTTTAT
-1410 GFLGLISLLTAFVLR
+1410 GFLGLISLLSAVTLR

>member
-12 ATAIFSAV
+12 ATAIFSAI
-20 AAIEAYD
+20 AAIEACD
-27 QDSFAFAAEDTPVV
+27 QDNFAFAAETPVV
-41 ASSSTATPGANL
+41 APTTSPTAT
-53 TTTPD
+53 TPAATAPATSVTAPAA
-58 ATSTDNI
+58 ATST
-65 YTTTPVSVPSV
+65 TPAHNAEEP
-76 SATDNTTFKDYKN
+76 ATAPQDVKALKDGEYKITAEAIN
-89 LKNGEYSIEAS
+89 FGNGE
-100 ALNFNA
+100 N
-106 EGTVPSMASAGLDNT
+106 PSMDAAAIDND
-121 KTKLIVEDGKYTVN
+121 KTKLIVKNGQYSVN
-135 VTFNPIKIGQNKGY
+135 VSFKPITFGGLTGY

-164 RREITNGDFKDTKII
+164 RKEIQKNEFKDSTIVE
-179 DNYTEKENDE
+179 NYSA
-189 YSETYRKKYPER
+189 SETDNFVNFYKKEFPDR
-201 HVYPKTF
+201 TVYPKTVA
-208 SYSVD
+208 YNVD
-213 KNKIDTNNQLE
+213 KNKIDSNNKLE
-224 TFTQVFVPVMD
+224 TYTQVFVPVMA
-235 SILNGAG
+235 SINETLGT
-242 VQNMI
+242 QNMI
-247 LTYNFNKLKPLHIN
+247 LKFDFSTLTAKNSKQEESTNPTYVKLHIKDN
-261 TTENTDTRFVKL
+261 T
-273 SVKDDTITTPKVRKN
+273 IATPKVRKN
-288 VDTIGKL
+288 VDTIAK
-295 IRENNEEYLVFNY
+295 IVKESNQEYLIFNY
-308 YSKVGEGKNNDGI
+308 YSKVGKGKNNDGL
-321 QNIKYSDKEIQ
+321 QNIKYSYKEIQ
-332 NAKDSDL
+332 KAKDSEL
-339 LSPISN
+339 LLPVSN
-345 KIIETITTSDSIYEI
+345 RVIETINTTDSVYEI
-360 SEVKIPVTGKKEV
+360 SEAKIPITNKKEV
-373 IVYGDFQYPAR
+373 VIYGDFQYPAA
-384 IMKQY
+384 IVKQY
-389 GTITWNDA
+389 GTITWDDK
-397 NVIVNNN
+397 NVVIKNKSSV
-404 AQVDEPKLFSIKA
+404 EPPELFSIKA
-417 TLGGT
+417 ALNGT
-422 RIKKTNE
+422 TVKKTSDPNQE
-429 PSKEY
+429 F
-434 DFTKDGITYT
+434 DFSKDGINYS

-451 NKFKLARHYYH
+451 KKFKLAKHYYH
-462 TLEMSFERNNLIN
+462 SIDVSFKRDNLIN
-475 TKTRHIKY
+475 TLTRYIKY
-483 TIDGSEPTFKSQDAA
+483 TIDGSEPTFQSADADI
-498 VKFANAN
+498 KFANAN
-505 PHKPEFSYNI
+505 PHKPEFYYGINI
-515 NIDPFAEGTNI
+515 NPFENGTGI
-526 TSSGGNIIV
+526 TSNGGNLTL
-535 KVKSFNIDGTES
+535 KVKAFNIDGSKS
-547 SATKT
+547 SETKT

-588 DEDVTIKTTPV
+588 DEDVVIKTTPV

-668 YENGTL
+668 YENGIL

-697 IIAEKDSQILK
+697 VIAEKDSQILK

-734 AKANLETEL
+734 AKANLEAEL
-743 EKIKKTLTRPKAS
+743 EKIKITLARPKAS
-756 LSSIVLHL
+756 LSNIVLHL

-790 NLTHIVNSDILS
+790 NLTNIVNSDILS

-909 FKNKLDGEK
+909 FKNKLDEEK
-918 VKYFI
+918 FNYSV

-933 TGEIGNFDKKLIIEL
+933 TGEIGNFNKKLIIEL

-974 VITTNINKP
+974 VITTNINRP
-983 EVLSDEEKAEK
+983 EVLSD
-994 ERIEAEKLAKEKEEA
+994 AEKLAKEKEEA
-1009 ARLEKERLEKETA
+1009 ARLEKERLEKE
-1022 AKAQA
+1022 
-1027 KKEKLVKE
+1027 KLAKE
-1035 KEEVARLEKERLEKE
+1035 KEEAARLEKERLEK
-1050 TAAKAQA
+1050 
-1057 EKEKLA
+1057 
-1063 KEKERL
+1063 
-1069 ENEAAAKAQAEKEK
+1069 
-1083 LAKEKEAAARLE
+1083 
-1095 KERLENEAAAKA
+1095 EAAAKA

-1125 KERLEKETAAKAQA
+1125 KERLEKEVAAKAQA

-1150 KARIEAE
+1150 KVRIKAE
-1157 ILAREKVETEKLEK
+1157 ILARKKVETEKLEK

-1186 SEDEKEKLKAI
+1186 SEDEKEKFKAI

-1205 TLVATVKN
+1205 TLIATVKN

-1244 TKVES
+1244 NKVES
-1249 LVKNTDEN
+1249 LVKNADKN

-1262 TIDLYFKDEKGNK
+1262 TIDLHFKDEKGNI

-1294 EKLEVYYLNNN
+1294 EKIEVYYVND
-1305 NNLEKIPSIYKDEK
+1305 NNLEKIPSIYKDGK
-1319 LTFFTNHFSLYSIIK
+1319 LTFFTNHFSLYTIIK

-1343 NINITPTD
+1343 NINITPTN
-1351 TPTSYKNNASVQ
+1351 TPTSYKDNAPVQ

-1368 FNRNSSTNKTDSEAT
+1368 FNRNSLTNNTDLEAT
-1383 KSNVQEIKHVATNN
+1383 KTNVQEIKHVATNN

-1403 GMTTTTT
+1403 GTTVTAT
-1410 GFLGLISLLTAFVLR
+1410 GFLGLISLLSAVLLR

>member
-12 ATAIFSAV
+12 ATAIFSAI
-20 AAIEAYD
+20 AAIEACD
-27 QDSFAFAAEDTPVV
+27 QDNFAFAAETPVV
-41 ASSSTATPGANL
+41 ASNSATATTPTAVTPTTPTTTATPTAAM
-53 TTTPD
+53 P
-58 ATSTDNI
+58 ATAIPKTDEPA
-65 YTTTPVSVPSV
+65 TVPQDV
-76 SATDNTTFKDYKN
+76 KALKDGEYKIIAEAIN
-89 LKNGEYSIEAS
+89 FDNGE
-100 ALNFNA
+100 N
-106 EGTVPSMASAGLDNT
+106 PSMAAAAIDND
-121 KTKLIVEDGKYTVN
+121 KTKLIVKNGQYSVN
-135 VTFNPIKIGQNKGY
+135 VSFKPITFGGLTGY

-164 RREITNGDFKDTKII
+164 RKEIQNNEFKDSTIVE
-179 DNYTEKENDE
+179 NYSA
-189 YSETYRKKYPER
+189 SETDKFVDAYKKQFPNR
-201 HVYPKTF
+201 TVYPKTVA
-208 SYSVD
+208 YNVD
-213 KNKIDTNNQLE
+213 KNKIDSNNKLE
-224 TFTQVFVPVMD
+224 TYTQVFVPVMA
-235 SILNGAG
+235 SINPASGT
-242 VQNMI
+242 QNMI
-247 LTYNFNKLKPLHIN
+247 LKFDFNTLTAKNSKQEESTNPTYVKLHIKDN
-261 TTENTDTRFVKL
+261 T
-273 SVKDDTITTPKVRKN
+273 IATPKVRKN
-288 VDTIGKL
+288 VDTIAK
-295 IRENNEEYLVFNY
+295 IVKESNQEYLIFNY
-308 YSKVGEGKNNDGI
+308 YSKVGKGKNNDGL
-321 QNIKYSDKEIQ
+321 QNIKYSYKEIQ
-332 NAKDSDL
+332 KAKDSEL
-339 LSPISN
+339 LLPVSN
-345 KIIETITTSDSIYEI
+345 RVIETINTTDSVYEI
-360 SEVKIPVTGKKEV
+360 SEAKIPITNKKEV
-373 IVYGDFQYPAR
+373 VIYGDFQYPAA
-384 IMKQY
+384 IVKQY
-389 GTITWNDA
+389 GTITWDDK
-397 NVIVNNN
+397 NVVIKNKSSV
-404 AQVDEPKLFSIKA
+404 EPPELFSIKA
-417 TLGGT
+417 ALNGT
-422 RIKKTNE
+422 TVKKTSDPNQE
-429 PSKEY
+429 F
-434 DFTKDGITYT
+434 DFSKDGINYS

-451 NKFKLARHYYH
+451 KKFKLAKHYYH
-462 TLEMSFERNNLIN
+462 SIDVSFKRDNLIN
-475 TKTRHIKY
+475 TLTRYIKY
-483 TIDGSEPTFKSQDAA
+483 TIDGSEPTFQSADADI
-498 VKFANAN
+498 KFANAN
-505 PHKPEFSYNI
+505 PHKPEFYYGINI
-515 NIDPFAEGTNI
+515 NPFENGTGI
-526 TSSGGNIIV
+526 TSNGGNLTL
-535 KVKSFNIDGTES
+535 KVKAFNIDGSKS
-547 SATKT
+547 SETKT

-588 DEDVTIKTTPV
+588 DEDVVIKTTPV

-653 NIAGYEATANTQVYI
+653 NIAEYEATANTQVYI
-668 YENGTL
+668 YENGIL

-697 IIAEKDSQILK
+697 VIAEKDSQILK

-720 ETEKILSDTSTIST
+720 ETEKILSNTSTIST
-734 AKANLETEL
+734 AKANLEAEL
-743 EKIKKTLTRPKAS
+743 EKIKITLARPKAS
-756 LSSIVLHL
+756 LSNIVLHL

-790 NLTHIVNSDILS
+790 NLTNIVNSEILS

-909 FKNKLDGEK
+909 FKNKLDEEK
-918 VKYFI
+918 FNYSV

-933 TGEIGNFDKKLIIEL
+933 TGEIGNFNKKLIIEL

-974 VITTNINKP
+974 VITTNINRP
-983 EVLSDEEKAEK
+983 EVLSDAEKLAKEKEEAAHLEK
-994 ERIEAEKLAKEKEEA
+994 ERLEKEAAAKVQAEKEKLAKEKEEA
-1009 ARLEKERLEKETA
+1009 ARLEKERLEKEA
-1022 AKAQA
+1022 AD
-1027 KKEKLVKE
+1027 
-1035 KEEVARLEKERLEKE
+1035 
-1050 TAAKAQA
+1050 KAQA

-1063 KEKERL
+1063 KEKE
-1069 ENEAAAKAQAEKEK
+1069 E
-1083 LAKEKEAAARLE
+1083 AARLE
-1095 KERLENEAAAKA
+1095 KERLEKEVAAKA

-1125 KERLEKETAAKAQA
+1125 KERLEKEAAAKAQA

-1157 ILAREKVETEKLEK
+1157 KLAKEKLETEKLEK

-1186 SEDEKEKLKAI
+1186 SEDKKEKFKAI

-1205 TLVATVKN
+1205 TLIATVKN

-1244 TKVES
+1244 NKVES
-1249 LVKNTDEN
+1249 LVKNADKN

-1262 TIDLYFKDEKGNK
+1262 TIDLHFKDEKGNI

-1294 EKLEVYYLNNN
+1294 EKIEVYYVND
-1305 NNLEKIPSIYKDEK
+1305 NNLEKIPSIYKDGK
-1319 LTFFTNHFSLYSIIK
+1319 LTFFTNHFSLYTIIK

-1343 NINITPTD
+1343 NINITPTN
-1351 TPTSYKNNASVQ
+1351 TPTSYKDNALVQ

-1368 FNRNSSTNKTDSEAT
+1368 FNRNSLTNNTNLEAT
-1383 KSNVQEIKHVATNN
+1383 KTNVQEIKHVATNN
-1397 KTLAKT
+1397 KILAKT
-1403 GMTTTTT
+1403 GTTVTATS
-1410 GFLGLISLLTAFVLR
+1410 FLGLISLLSAVLLR
-1425 RKTNK
+1425 RKNNK

>member
-697 IIAEKDSQILK
+697 VIAEKDSQILK

-720 ETEKILSDTSTIST
+720 EIEKILSDTSTIST
-734 AKANLETEL
+734 AKANLEAEL
-743 EKIKKTLTRPKAS
+743 EKIKKTLARPKAS
-756 LSSIVLHL
+756 LSNIVLHL

-802 QLLTKEKLE
+802 QLLTKEKLD

-822 SLNDALSLQNNIKE
+822 SLNDALLLQNNIKE

-856 IKKFYRPD
+856 IKKFYRPT
-864 ETSMANNV
+864 ETSMANQV
-872 FTNKGKLIY
+872 FTNKGKLIF
-881 TPTKT
+881 TPDKT
-886 YLEIDLKTMLFGNIH
+886 YLDLDLKTMLFGSMH

-909 FKNKLDGEK
+909 FKNKIDGEK
-918 VKYFI
+918 VKYFV

-933 TGEIGNFDKKLIIEL
+933 TGEIGNFDKKLIVEL

-974 VITTNINKP
+974 VITTNINRP
-983 EVLSDEEKAEK
+983 EVLSDEEKA
-994 ERIEAEKLAKEKEEA
+994 RIEA
-1009 ARLEKERLEKETA
+1009 
-1022 AKAQA
+1022 
-1027 KKEKLVKE
+1027 
-1035 KEEVARLEKERLEKE
+1035 
-1050 TAAKAQA
+1050 
-1057 EKEKLA
+1057 
-1063 KEKERL
+1063 
-1069 ENEAAAKAQAEKEK
+1069 EK

-1115 KEKEEAARLE
+1115 KEN
-1125 KERLEKETAAKAQA
+1125 A
-1139 EKEKLAKENAE
+1139 EKVRIEAERLAKENAE
-1150 KARIEAE
+1150 I
-1157 ILAREKVETEKLEK
+1157 EKLEK

-1294 EKLEVYYLNNN
+1294 EKLEVYYVNN
-1305 NNLEKIPSIYKDEK
+1305 NNLEKIPSIYKDGK
-1319 LTFFTNHFSLYSIIK
+1319 LTFFTNHFSLYTIIK

-1351 TPTSYKNNASVQ
+1351 TPTSYKDNASVQ

-1368 FNRNSSTNKTDSEAT
+1368 FNRNSSTNNTYSEAT
-1383 KSNVQEIKHVATNN
+1383 KTNVQEIKHIATNN

-1403 GMTTTTT
+1403 GTTTTAT
-1410 GFLGLISLLTAFVLR
+1410 DFLGLIPLLSAVILR

>member
-41 ASSSTATPGANL
+41 ASSSTATSGANL

-58 ATSTDNI
+58 TTSTDNI
-65 YTTTPVSVPSV
+65 YTTAPVSVPSA

-89 LKNGEYSIEAS
+89 LKNGEYGIEAS

-213 KNKIDTNNQLE
+213 KNKIDNNNQLE
-224 TFTQVFVPVMD
+224 TYTQVFVPVMD

-261 TTENTDTRFVKL
+261 TAENTDTRFVKL

-384 IMKQY
+384 IIKQY

-483 TIDGSEPTFKSQDAA
+483 TIDGSEPTFNSQDAA
-498 VKFANAN
+498 IKFANAN

-526 TSSGGNIIV
+526 TSDGGNIIV

-588 DEDVTIKTTPV
+588 DEDVAIKTTPV

-668 YENGTL
+668 YENGIL

-697 IIAEKDSQILK
+697 VIAEKDSQILK
-708 KEKIMELNNKVS
+708 KEKTIELNNKVS
-720 ETEKILSDTSTIST
+720 ETEKILSDTSIIST
-734 AKANLETEL
+734 AKANLEAEL
-743 EKIKKTLTRPKAS
+743 EKIKKTLARPKTS
-756 LSSIVLHL
+756 LSNIVLHL

-790 NLTHIVNSDILS
+790 NLTNIVNSDILS
-802 QLLTKEKLE
+802 QLLTKEKLD

-856 IKKFYRPD
+856 IKKFYRPT
-864 ETSMANNV
+864 ETSMANQV
-872 FTNKGKLIY
+872 FTNKGKLIF
-881 TPTKT
+881 TPDKT
-886 YLEIDLKTMLFGNIH
+886 YLDLDLKTMLFGSMH

-909 FKNKLDGEK
+909 FKDKIDGEK
-918 VKYFI
+918 VKYFV

-933 TGEIGNFDKKLIIEL
+933 TGEIGNFDKKLIVEL

-974 VITTNINKP
+974 VITTNINRP

-994 ERIEAEKLAKEKEEA
+994 ERIEAEKLTKEKAEA
-1009 ARLEKERLEKETA
+1009 ARLEKERLEK
-1022 AKAQA
+1022 
-1027 KKEKLVKE
+1027 
-1035 KEEVARLEKERLEKE
+1035 
-1050 TAAKAQA
+1050 
-1057 EKEKLA
+1057 
-1063 KEKERL
+1063 
-1069 ENEAAAKAQAEKEK
+1069 EAAAKAQAEKEK
-1083 LAKEKEAAARLE
+1083 LAKEKEAARLE
-1095 KERLENEAAAKA
+1095 KEKLER
-1107 QAEKEKLA
+1107 EKLER
-1115 KEKEEAARLE
+1115 EKLEREKAEAARLE
-1125 KERLEKETAAKAQA
+1125 KERLEREAAAKAQA

-1150 KARIEAE
+1150 KVRIEAE
-1157 ILAREKVETEKLEK
+1157 RLAKENAEIEKLEK

-1186 SEDEKEKLKAI
+1186 SEGEKEKLKAI

-1294 EKLEVYYLNNN
+1294 EKLEVYYVNN
-1305 NNLEKIPSIYKDEK
+1305 NNLEKIPSIYKDGK
-1319 LTFFTNHFSLYSIIK
+1319 LTFFTNHFSLYTIIK

-1351 TPTSYKNNASVQ
+1351 TPTSYKDNASVQ

-1368 FNRNSSTNKTDSEAT
+1368 FNRNSSTNNTYSEAT
-1383 KSNVQEIKHVATNN
+1383 KTNVQEIKHIATNN

-1403 GMTTTTT
+1403 GTTTTAT
-1410 GFLGLISLLTAFVLR
+1410 DFLGLIPLLSAVILR

>member
-697 IIAEKDSQILK
+697 VIAEKDSQILK

-720 ETEKILSDTSTIST
+720 EIEKILSDTSTIST
-734 AKANLETEL
+734 AKANLEAEL
-743 EKIKKTLTRPKAS
+743 EKIKKTLARPKAS
-756 LSSIVLHL
+756 LSNIVLHL

-856 IKKFYRPD
+856 IKKFYRPT
-864 ETSMANNV
+864 ETSMANQV
-872 FTNKGKLIY
+872 FTNKGKLIF
-881 TPTKT
+881 TPDKT
-886 YLEIDLKTMLFGNIH
+886 YLDLDLKTMLFGSMH

-909 FKNKLDGEK
+909 FKNKIDGEK
-918 VKYFI
+918 VKYFV

-933 TGEIGNFDKKLIIEL
+933 TGEIGNFDKKLIVEL

-974 VITTNINKP
+974 VITTNINRP
-983 EVLSDEEKAEK
+983 EVLSDEEKA
-994 ERIEAEKLAKEKEEA
+994 RIEA
-1009 ARLEKERLEKETA
+1009 
-1022 AKAQA
+1022 
-1027 KKEKLVKE
+1027 
-1035 KEEVARLEKERLEKE
+1035 
-1050 TAAKAQA
+1050 
-1057 EKEKLA
+1057 
-1063 KEKERL
+1063 
-1069 ENEAAAKAQAEKEK
+1069 EK

-1125 KERLEKETAAKAQA
+1125 KERLENEAAAKAQA

-1150 KARIEAE
+1150 KVRIEAE
-1157 ILAREKVETEKLEK
+1157 RLAKENAEIEKLEK

-1294 EKLEVYYLNNN
+1294 EKLEVYYVNN
-1305 NNLEKIPSIYKDEK
+1305 NNLEKIPSIYKDGK
-1319 LTFFTNHFSLYSIIK
+1319 LTFFTNHFSLYTIIK

-1351 TPTSYKNNASVQ
+1351 TPTSYKDNASVQ

-1368 FNRNSSTNKTDSEAT
+1368 FNRNSSTNNTYSEAT
-1383 KSNVQEIKHVATNN
+1383 KTNVQEIKHIATNN

-1403 GMTTTTT
+1403 GTTTTAT
-1410 GFLGLISLLTAFVLR
+1410 DFLGLIPLLSAVILR

>member
-12 ATAIFSAV
+12 ATAIFSVV

-27 QDSFAFAAEDTPVV
+27 QDNFAFAAETPVV
-41 ASSSTATPGANL
+41 APTTQPTAT
-53 TTTPD
+53 TPAAVAPATPAATAPATSVTAPAA
-58 ATSTDNI
+58 ATST
-65 YTTTPVSVPSV
+65 TPAHNAEEPATVPQDV
-76 SATDNTTFKDYKN
+76 KALKDGEYKITAEAIN
-89 LKNGEYSIEAS
+89 FDNGE
-100 ALNFNA
+100 N
-106 EGTVPSMASAGLDNT
+106 PSMAAAAIDND
-121 KTKLIVEDGKYTVN
+121 KTKLIVKNGQYSVN
-135 VTFNPIKIGQNKGY
+135 VSFKPITFGGLTGY

-164 RREITNGDFKDTKII
+164 RKDIQKNEFKDSTIVE
-179 DNYTEKENDE
+179 NYSAN
-189 YSETYRKKYPER
+189 ETDKFVDAYKKFPNR
-201 HVYPKTF
+201 TVYPKTVA
-208 SYSVD
+208 YNVD
-213 KNKIDTNNQLE
+213 KNKIDSNNKLK
-224 TFTQVFVPVMD
+224 TYTQVFVPVMA
-235 SILNGAG
+235 SINPASGT
-242 VQNMI
+242 QNMI
-247 LTYNFNKLKPLHIN
+247 LKFDFSTLTAKNSKQEESTNPTYVKLHIKDN
-261 TTENTDTRFVKL
+261 T
-273 SVKDDTITTPKVRKN
+273 IATPKVRKN
-288 VDTIGKL
+288 MDTIAK
-295 IRENNEEYLVFNY
+295 IVKESNQEYLIFNY
-308 YSKVGEGKNNDGI
+308 YSKVGKGKNNDGL
-321 QNIKYSDKEIQ
+321 QNIKYSYKEIQ
-332 NAKDSDL
+332 KAKDSEL
-339 LSPISN
+339 LLPVSN
-345 KIIETITTSDSIYEI
+345 RVIETINTTDSVYEI
-360 SEVKIPVTGKKEV
+360 SEAKIPITNKKEV
-373 IVYGDFQYPAR
+373 VIYGDFQYPAA
-384 IMKQY
+384 IVKQY
-389 GTITWNDA
+389 GTITWDDK
-397 NVIVNNN
+397 NVVIKNKSSV
-404 AQVDEPKLFSIKA
+404 EPPELFSIKA
-417 TLGGT
+417 ALNGT
-422 RIKKTNE
+422 TVKKTSDPNQE
-429 PSKEY
+429 F
-434 DFTKDGITYT
+434 DFSKDGINYS

-451 NKFKLARHYYH
+451 KKFKLAKHYYH
-462 TLEMSFERNNLIN
+462 SIDVSFKRDNLIN
-475 TKTRHIKY
+475 TLTRYIKY
-483 TIDGSEPTFKSQDAA
+483 TIDGSEPTFQSTDADI
-498 VKFANAN
+498 KFANAN
-505 PHKPEFSYNI
+505 PHKPEFYYGINI
-515 NIDPFAEGTNI
+515 NPFENGTGI
-526 TSSGGNIIV
+526 TSNGGNLTL
-535 KVKSFNIDGTES
+535 KVKAFNIDGSKS
-547 SATKT
+547 SETKT

-588 DEDVTIKTTPV
+588 DEDVVIKTTPV

-668 YENGTL
+668 YENGIL

-697 IIAEKDSQILK
+697 VIAEKDSQILK

-734 AKANLETEL
+734 AKANLEAEL
-743 EKIKKTLTRPKAS
+743 EKIKITLARPKAS
-756 LSSIVLHL
+756 LSNIVLHL

-790 NLTHIVNSDILS
+790 NLTNIVNSDILS

-901 SHLLEIDV
+901 SHLLEIDI
-909 FKNKLDGEK
+909 FKNKLDEEK
-918 VKYFI
+918 FNYSV

-933 TGEIGNFDKKLIIEL
+933 TGEIGNFNKKLIIEL

-974 VITTNINKP
+974 VITTNINRP
-983 EVLSDEEKAEK
+983 EVLSD
-994 ERIEAEKLAKEKEEA
+994 AEKLAKEKEEA
-1009 ARLEKERLEKETA
+1009 ARLEKERLEKEA
-1022 AKAQA
+1022 
-1027 KKEKLVKE
+1027 
-1035 KEEVARLEKERLEKE
+1035 
-1050 TAAKAQA
+1050 AAKAQA
-1057 EKEKLA
+1057 EKE
-1063 KEKERL
+1063 RL
-1069 ENEAAAKAQAEKEK
+1069 EKEAAAKAQAEKE
-1083 LAKEKEAAARLE
+1083 RLE
-1095 KERLENEAAAKA
+1095 KEV
-1107 QAEKEKLA
+1107 
-1115 KEKEEAARLE
+1115 
-1125 KERLEKETAAKAQA
+1125 AAKAQA

-1157 ILAREKVETEKLEK
+1157 ILARKKVETEKLEK
-1171 LKSETVDGIMKDSSI
+1171 LKSETVYEIMKDNSI
-1186 SEDEKEKLKAI
+1186 SNDEKEKLKVI

-1205 TLVATVKN
+1205 TLVAS
-1213 VGEISNISVSFNNS
+1213 ISNDDKINDITVSFNNTD
-1227 NIKAT
+1227 IKAT
-1232 QFVAVEADEKNT
+1232 QFIAVKADEESA

-1249 LVKNTDEN
+1249 LVKNTDKN

-1262 TIDLYFKDEKGNK
+1262 TIDLYFKDKKGNI
-1275 IDKKGETRT
+1275 IDKKGATRS

-1294 EKLEVYYLNNN
+1294 EKLEVYYVND
-1305 NNLEKIPSIYKDEK
+1305 NNLEKIPSIYKDGK
-1319 LTFFTNHFSLYSIIK
+1319 LTFFTNHFSLYTIIK

-1343 NINITPTD
+1343 NINITSTN
-1351 TPTSYKNNASVQ
+1351 TPTSYKDNALVQ

-1368 FNRNSSTNKTDSEAT
+1368 FNRNSSTNNTDSEAT

-1403 GMTTTTT
+1403 GTTTTAT
-1410 GFLGLISLLTAFVLR
+1410 GFLGLISLLSAVTLR

>member
-12 ATAIFSAV
+12 ATAIFSAI
-20 AAIEAYD
+20 AAIEACD
-27 QDSFAFAAEDTPVV
+27 QDNFAFAAETPVV
-41 ASSSTATPGANL
+41 SPTTPPTAT
-53 TTTPD
+53 TPAATAPATSVTAPAA
-58 ATSTDNI
+58 ATST
-65 YTTTPVSVPSV
+65 TPAHKAEEP
-76 SATDNTTFKDYKN
+76 ATAPQDVKALKDGEYKITAEAIN
-89 LKNGEYSIEAS
+89 FGNGE
-100 ALNFNA
+100 N
-106 EGTVPSMASAGLDNT
+106 PSMATAAIDND
-121 KTKLIVEDGKYTVN
+121 KTKLIVKNGQYSVN
-135 VTFNPIKIGQNKGY
+135 VSFKPITFGGLTGY

-164 RREITNGDFKDTKII
+164 RKDIQKNEFKDSTIVE
-179 DNYTEKENDE
+179 NYSAN
-189 YSETYRKKYPER
+189 ETDKFVDAYKKQFPNR
-201 HVYPKTF
+201 TVYPKTVA
-208 SYSVD
+208 YNVD
-213 KNKIDTNNQLE
+213 KNKIDSNNKLE
-224 TFTQVFVPVMD
+224 TYTQVFVPVMA
-235 SILNGAG
+235 SINETLGT
-242 VQNMI
+242 QNLI
-247 LTYNFNKLKPLHIN
+247 LKFDFSTLTAKNSKQEESTNPTYVKLHIKDN
-261 TTENTDTRFVKL
+261 T
-273 SVKDDTITTPKVRKN
+273 IATPKVRKN
-288 VDTIGKL
+288 MDTIAK
-295 IRENNEEYLVFNY
+295 IVKESNQEYLIFNY
-308 YSKVGEGKNNDGI
+308 YSKVGKGKNNDGL
-321 QNIKYSDKEIQ
+321 QNIKYSYKEIQ
-332 NAKDSDL
+332 KAKDSEL
-339 LSPISN
+339 LLPVSN
-345 KIIETITTSDSIYEI
+345 RVIETINTTDSVYEI
-360 SEVKIPVTGKKEV
+360 SEAKIPITNKKEV
-373 IVYGDFQYPAR
+373 VIYGDFQYPAA
-384 IMKQY
+384 IVKQY
-389 GTITWNDA
+389 GTITWDDK
-397 NVIVNNN
+397 NVVIKNKSSV
-404 AQVDEPKLFSIKA
+404 EPPELFSIKA
-417 TLGGT
+417 ALNGT
-422 RIKKTNE
+422 TVKKTSDPNQE
-429 PSKEY
+429 F
-434 DFTKDGITYT
+434 DFSKDGINYS

-451 NKFKLARHYYH
+451 KKFKLAKHYYH
-462 TLEMSFERNNLIN
+462 SIDVSFKRDNLIN
-475 TKTRHIKY
+475 TLTRYIKY
-483 TIDGSEPTFKSQDAA
+483 TIDGSEPTFQSADADI
-498 VKFANAN
+498 KFANAN
-505 PHKPEFSYNI
+505 PHKPEFYYGINI
-515 NIDPFAEGTNI
+515 NPFENGTGI
-526 TSSGGNIIV
+526 TSNGGNLTL
-535 KVKSFNIDGTES
+535 KVKAFNIDGSKS
-547 SATKT
+547 SETKT

-588 DEDVTIKTTPV
+588 DEDVVIKTTPV

-697 IIAEKDSQILK
+697 VIAEKDSQILK

-734 AKANLETEL
+734 AKANLEAEL
-743 EKIKKTLTRPKAS
+743 EKIKITLARPKAS
-756 LSSIVLHL
+756 LSNIVLHL

-790 NLTHIVNSDILS
+790 SLTNIVNSDILS

-909 FKNKLDGEK
+909 FKNKLDEEK
-918 VKYFI
+918 FNYSV

-933 TGEIGNFDKKLIIEL
+933 TGEIGNFNKKLIIEL

-974 VITTNINKP
+974 VITTNINRP
-983 EVLSDEEKAEK
+983 EVLSD
-994 ERIEAEKLAKEKEEA
+994 AEKLAKEKEEA
-1009 ARLEKERLEKETA
+1009 ARLEKERLEKEAA
-1022 AKAQA
+1022 AK
-1027 KKEKLVKE
+1027 V
-1035 KEEVARLEKERLEKE
+1035 
-1050 TAAKAQA
+1050 QA

-1063 KEKERL
+1063 KEKE
-1069 ENEAAAKAQAEKEK
+1069 E
-1083 LAKEKEAAARLE
+1083 AARLE
-1095 KERLENEAAAKA
+1095 KERLEKEAAAKA

-1125 KERLEKETAAKAQA
+1125 KERLEKEAAAKAQA

-1157 ILAREKVETEKLEK
+1157 ILARKKVETEKLEK
-1171 LKSETVDGIMKDSSI
+1171 LKSETVYEIMKDNSI
-1186 SEDEKEKLKAI
+1186 SNDEKEKLKAI

-1205 TLVATVKN
+1205 TLVAS
-1213 VGEISNISVSFNNS
+1213 ISNDDKINDITVSFNNTD
-1227 NIKAT
+1227 IKAA

-1244 TKVES
+1244 YKVES
-1249 LVKNTDEN
+1249 LVKNTDKN

-1262 TIDLYFKDEKGNK
+1262 TIDLYFKDKKGNI

-1284 VTVALLANEN
+1284 VTVALLASEN
-1294 EKLEVYYLNNN
+1294 EKLEVYYVNNN
-1305 NNLEKIPSIYKDEK
+1305 SLEKIPSIYKDGK
-1319 LTFFTNHFSLYSIIK
+1319 LTFFTNHFSLYTIIK

-1351 TPTSYKNNASVQ
+1351 TPTSYKDNASVQ

-1368 FNRNSSTNKTDSEAT
+1368 FNRNSLTNNTDLEAT
-1383 KSNVQEIKHVATNN
+1383 KINVQEIKHVATNN

-1403 GMTTTTT
+1403 GTTVTATS
-1410 GFLGLISLLTAFVLR
+1410 FLGLISLLSAVLLR

>member
-41 ASSSTATPGANL
+41 ASSSTATSGANL

-58 ATSTDNI
+58 TTSTDNI
-65 YTTTPVSVPSV
+65 YTTAPVSVPSA

-89 LKNGEYSIEAS
+89 LKNGEYGIEAS

-213 KNKIDTNNQLE
+213 KNKIDNNNQLE
-224 TFTQVFVPVMD
+224 TYTQVFVPVMD
-235 SILNGAG
+235 SILDGAG

-261 TTENTDTRFVKL
+261 TAENTDTRFVKL

-384 IMKQY
+384 IIKQY

-483 TIDGSEPTFKSQDAA
+483 TIDGSEPTFNSQDAA
-498 VKFANAN
+498 IKFANAN

-526 TSSGGNIIV
+526 TSDGGNIIV

-697 IIAEKDSQILK
+697 VIAEKDSQILK

-734 AKANLETEL
+734 AKANLEAEL
-743 EKIKKTLTRPKAS
+743 EKIKKTLARPKTS
-756 LSSIVLHL
+756 LSNIVLHL

-790 NLTHIVNSDILS
+790 NLTNIVNSDILS

-864 ETSMANNV
+864 ETSMANQV
-872 FTNKGKLIY
+872 FTNKGKLIF
-881 TPTKT
+881 TPDKT
-886 YLEIDLKTMLFGNIH
+886 YLDLDLKTMLFGSMH

-909 FKNKLDGEK
+909 FKDKIDGEK
-918 VKYFI
+918 VKYFV

-933 TGEIGNFDKKLIIEL
+933 TGEIGNFNKKLIIEL

-974 VITTNINKP
+974 VITTNINRPK
-983 EVLSDEEKAEK
+983 VLSDTEKAEK
-994 ERIEAEKLAKEKEEA
+994 ERIEAEKLAREKAEAARLEKEKLEKEAAAKAQAQKEKLAKEKEEA
-1009 ARLEKERLEKETA
+1009 ARLEKERLEK
-1022 AKAQA
+1022 
-1027 KKEKLVKE
+1027 
-1035 KEEVARLEKERLEKE
+1035 
-1050 TAAKAQA
+1050 
-1057 EKEKLA
+1057 
-1063 KEKERL
+1063 
-1069 ENEAAAKAQAEKEK
+1069 
-1083 LAKEKEAAARLE
+1083 
-1095 KERLENEAAAKA
+1095 EAAAKA

-1125 KERLEKETAAKAQA
+1125 KERLEKEAAAKAQAEIEKLAKEKEAARLEKERLENEAAAKAQA

-1150 KARIEAE
+1150 I
-1157 ILAREKVETEKLEK
+1157 EKLEK

-1227 NIKAT
+1227 NIRAT
-1232 QFVAVEADEKNT
+1232 QFVAIEADEKNT

-1262 TIDLYFKDEKGNK
+1262 TIDLYFKDEKGNI

-1284 VTVALLANEN
+1284 VTVALLAKEN
-1294 EKLEVYYLNNN
+1294 EKLEVYYVNN
-1305 NNLEKIPSIYKDEK
+1305 NNLEKIPSIYKDGK
-1319 LTFFTNHFSLYSIIK
+1319 LTFFTNHFSLYTIIK
-1334 NVTTNQAAS
+1334 NVTTNQTAS

-1351 TPTSYKNNASVQ
+1351 TPISYKDNASVQ

-1368 FNRNSSTNKTDSEAT
+1368 FNRNSSTNNTESEAS
-1383 KSNVQEIKHVATNN
+1383 KSNIQEIKHVATNN

-1403 GMTTTTT
+1403 GTTATAT
-1410 GFLGLISLLTAFVLR
+1410 GFLGLISLLSAVILR

>member
-12 ATAIFSAV
+12 ATAIFSVV

-27 QDSFAFAAEDTPVV
+27 QDNFAFAAETPVV
-41 ASSSTATPGANL
+41 APTTQPTAT
-53 TTTPD
+53 TPAAVAPATPAATAPATSVTAPAA
-58 ATSTDNI
+58 ATST
-65 YTTTPVSVPSV
+65 TPAHNAEEPATVPQDV
-76 SATDNTTFKDYKN
+76 KALKDGEYKITAEAIN
-89 LKNGEYSIEAS
+89 FDNGE
-100 ALNFNA
+100 N
-106 EGTVPSMASAGLDNT
+106 PSMAAAAIDND
-121 KTKLIVEDGKYTVN
+121 KTKLIVKNGQYSVN
-135 VTFNPIKIGQNKGY
+135 VTFKPITFGGLTGY

-164 RREITNGDFKDTKII
+164 RKDIQKNEFKDSTIVE
-179 DNYTEKENDE
+179 NYSAN
-189 YSETYRKKYPER
+189 ETDKFVDAYKKFPNR
-201 HVYPKTF
+201 TVYPKTVA
-208 SYSVD
+208 YNVD
-213 KNKIDTNNQLE
+213 KNKIDSNNKLK
-224 TFTQVFVPVMD
+224 TYTQVFVPVMA
-235 SILNGAG
+235 SINPASGT
-242 VQNMI
+242 QNMI
-247 LTYNFNKLKPLHIN
+247 LKFDFSTLTAKNSKQEESTNPTYVKLHIKDN
-261 TTENTDTRFVKL
+261 T
-273 SVKDDTITTPKVRKN
+273 IATPKVRKN
-288 VDTIGKL
+288 MDTIAK
-295 IRENNEEYLVFNY
+295 IVKESNQEYLIFNY
-308 YSKVGEGKNNDGI
+308 YSKVGKGKNNDGL
-321 QNIKYSDKEIQ
+321 QNIKYSYKEIQ
-332 NAKDSDL
+332 KAKDSEL
-339 LSPISN
+339 LLPVSN
-345 KIIETITTSDSIYEI
+345 RVIETINTTDSVYEI
-360 SEVKIPVTGKKEV
+360 SEAKIPITNKKEV
-373 IVYGDFQYPAR
+373 VIYGDFQYPAA
-384 IMKQY
+384 IVKQY
-389 GTITWNDA
+389 GTITWDDK
-397 NVIVNNN
+397 NVVIKNKSSV
-404 AQVDEPKLFSIKA
+404 EPPELFSIKA
-417 TLGGT
+417 ALNGT
-422 RIKKTNE
+422 TVKKTSDPNQE
-429 PSKEY
+429 F
-434 DFTKDGITYT
+434 DFSKDGINYS

-451 NKFKLARHYYH
+451 KKFKLAKHYYH
-462 TLEMSFERNNLIN
+462 SIDVSFKRDNLIN
-475 TKTRHIKY
+475 TLTRYIKY
-483 TIDGSEPTFKSQDAA
+483 TIDGSEPTFQSTDADI
-498 VKFANAN
+498 KFANAN
-505 PHKPEFSYNI
+505 PHKPEFYYGINI
-515 NIDPFAEGTNI
+515 NPFENGTGI
-526 TSSGGNIIV
+526 TSNGGNLTL
-535 KVKSFNIDGTES
+535 KVKAFNIDGSKS
-547 SATKT
+547 SETKT

-588 DEDVTIKTTPV
+588 DEDVVIKTTPV

-668 YENGTL
+668 YENGIL

-697 IIAEKDSQILK
+697 VIAEKDSQILK

-734 AKANLETEL
+734 AKANLEAEL
-743 EKIKKTLTRPKAS
+743 EKIKITLARPKAS
-756 LSSIVLHL
+756 LSNIVLHL

-790 NLTHIVNSDILS
+790 NLTNIVNSDILS

-901 SHLLEIDV
+901 SHLLEIDI
-909 FKNKLDGEK
+909 FKNKLDEEK
-918 VKYFI
+918 FNYSV

-933 TGEIGNFDKKLIIEL
+933 TGEIGNFNKKLIIEL

-974 VITTNINKP
+974 VITTNINRP
-983 EVLSDEEKAEK
+983 EVLSD
-994 ERIEAEKLAKEKEEA
+994 AEKLAKEKEEA
-1009 ARLEKERLEKETA
+1009 ARLEKERLEKE
-1022 AKAQA
+1022 
-1027 KKEKLVKE
+1027 
-1035 KEEVARLEKERLEKE
+1035 
-1050 TAAKAQA
+1050 
-1057 EKEKLA
+1057 
-1063 KEKERL
+1063 
-1069 ENEAAAKAQAEKEK
+1069 AAAKAQAEKE
-1083 LAKEKEAAARLE
+1083 RLE
-1095 KERLENEAAAKA
+1095 KEV
-1107 QAEKEKLA
+1107 
-1115 KEKEEAARLE
+1115 
-1125 KERLEKETAAKAQA
+1125 AAKAQA

-1157 ILAREKVETEKLEK
+1157 ILARKKVETEKLEK
-1171 LKSETVDGIMKDSSI
+1171 LKSETVYEIMKDNSI
-1186 SEDEKEKLKAI
+1186 SNDEKEKLKVI

-1205 TLVATVKN
+1205 TLVAS
-1213 VGEISNISVSFNNS
+1213 ISNDDKINDITVSFNNTD
-1227 NIKAT
+1227 IKAT
-1232 QFVAVEADEKNT
+1232 QFIAVKADEESA

-1249 LVKNTDEN
+1249 LVKNTDKN

-1262 TIDLYFKDEKGNK
+1262 TIDLYFKDKKGNI
-1275 IDKKGETRT
+1275 IDKKGATRS

-1294 EKLEVYYLNNN
+1294 EKLEVYYVND
-1305 NNLEKIPSIYKDEK
+1305 NNLEKIPSIYKDGK
-1319 LTFFTNHFSLYSIIK
+1319 LTFFTNHFSLYTIIK

-1343 NINITPTD
+1343 NINITSTN
-1351 TPTSYKNNASVQ
+1351 TPTSYKDNALVQ

-1368 FNRNSSTNKTDSEAT
+1368 FNRNSSTNNTDSEAT

-1403 GMTTTTT
+1403 GTTTTAT
-1410 GFLGLISLLTAFVLR
+1410 GFLGLISLLSAVTLR

>member
-12 ATAIFSAV
+12 ATAIFSVV

-27 QDSFAFAAEDTPVV
+27 QDSFAFAAETPVV
-41 ASSSTATPGANL
+41 APTTQPTATTPAAVAP
-53 TTTPD
+53 TTPPIATTPAAVAPATPAAATPAATAPATSVTAPAA
-58 ATSTDNI
+58 ATST
-65 YTTTPVSVPSV
+65 TPAHNAEEPATVPQDV
-76 SATDNTTFKDYKN
+76 KALKDGEYKIIAEAIN
-89 LKNGEYSIEAS
+89 FGNGE
-100 ALNFNA
+100 N
-106 EGTVPSMASAGLDNT
+106 PSMAAAVIDND
-121 KTKLIVEDGKYTVN
+121 KTKLIVKNGQYSVN
-135 VTFNPIKIGQNKGY
+135 ISFKPITFGGLTGY

-164 RREITNGDFKDTKII
+164 RKDIQKNEFKDSTIVE
-179 DNYTEKENDE
+179 NYSAN
-189 YSETYRKKYPER
+189 ETDKFVDAYKKQFPNR
-201 HVYPKTF
+201 TVYPKTVA
-208 SYSVD
+208 YNVD
-213 KNKIDTNNQLE
+213 KNKINSNNKLE
-224 TFTQVFVPVMD
+224 TYTQVFVPVMA
-235 SILNGAG
+235 SINETLGT
-242 VQNMI
+242 QNMI
-247 LTYNFNKLKPLHIN
+247 LKFDFSTLTAKNSKQEESTNPTYVKLHIKDN
-261 TTENTDTRFVKL
+261 T
-273 SVKDDTITTPKVRKN
+273 IATPKVRKN
-288 VDTIGKL
+288 VDTIAK
-295 IRENNEEYLVFNY
+295 IVKESNQEYLIFNY
-308 YSKVGEGKNNDGI
+308 YSKVGKGKNNDGL
-321 QNIKYSDKEIQ
+321 QNIKYSYKEIQ
-332 NAKDSDL
+332 KAKDSEL
-339 LSPISN
+339 LLPVSN
-345 KIIETITTSDSIYEI
+345 RVIETINTTDSVYEI
-360 SEVKIPVTGKKEV
+360 SEAKIPITNKKEV
-373 IVYGDFQYPAR
+373 VIYGDFQYPAA
-384 IMKQY
+384 IVKQY
-389 GTITWNDA
+389 GTITWDDK
-397 NVIVNNN
+397 NVVIKNKSIV
-404 AQVDEPKLFSIKA
+404 EPPELFSIKA
-417 TLGGT
+417 VLGGT
-422 RIKKTNE
+422 TVKKTSDPNQE
-429 PSKEY
+429 FDFSKDEINY
-434 DFTKDGITYT
+434 S

-451 NKFKLARHYYH
+451 KKFKLAKHYYH
-462 TLEMSFERNNLIN
+462 SIDVSFKRDNLIN
-475 TKTRHIKY
+475 TLTRYIKY
-483 TIDGSEPTFKSQDAA
+483 TIDGSEPTFQSADADI
-498 VKFANAN
+498 KFANAN
-505 PHKPEFSYNI
+505 PHKPEFYYGINI
-515 NIDPFAEGTNI
+515 NPFENGTGI
-526 TSSGGNIIV
+526 TSNGGNLTL
-535 KVKSFNIDGTES
+535 KVKAFNIDGSKS
-547 SATKT
+547 SETKT

-588 DEDVTIKTTPV
+588 DEDVVIKTTPV

-697 IIAEKDSQILK
+697 VIAEKDSQILK

-734 AKANLETEL
+734 AKANLEAEL
-743 EKIKKTLTRPKAS
+743 EKIKITLARPKAS
-756 LSSIVLHL
+756 LSNIVLHL

-790 NLTHIVNSDILS
+790 NLTNIVNSDILS

-909 FKNKLDGEK
+909 FKNKLDEEK
-918 VKYFI
+918 FNYSV

-933 TGEIGNFDKKLIIEL
+933 TGEIGNFNKKLIIEL

-974 VITTNINKP
+974 VITTNINRP
-983 EVLSDEEKAEK
+983 EVLSD
-994 ERIEAEKLAKEKEEA
+994 AEKLAKEKEEA
-1009 ARLEKERLEKETA
+1009 ARLEKERLEKE
-1022 AKAQA
+1022 
-1027 KKEKLVKE
+1027 
-1035 KEEVARLEKERLEKE
+1035 
-1050 TAAKAQA
+1050 
-1057 EKEKLA
+1057 
-1063 KEKERL
+1063 
-1069 ENEAAAKAQAEKEK
+1069 AAAKV
-1083 LAKEKEAAARLE
+1083 
-1095 KERLENEAAAKA
+1095 

-1125 KERLEKETAAKAQA
+1125 KERLEKEAAAKAQA

-1157 ILAREKVETEKLEK
+1157 ILARKKVETEKLEK
-1171 LKSETVDGIMKDSSI
+1171 LKSETVYEIMKDNSI
-1186 SEDEKEKLKAI
+1186 SNDEKEKLKAI

-1205 TLVATVKN
+1205 TLVAS
-1213 VGEISNISVSFNNS
+1213 ISNDDKINDITVSFNNTD
-1227 NIKAT
+1227 IKAA

-1244 TKVES
+1244 YKVES
-1249 LVKNTDEN
+1249 LVKNTDKN

-1262 TIDLYFKDEKGNK
+1262 TIDLYFKDKKGNI

-1284 VTVALLANEN
+1284 VTVALLASEN
-1294 EKLEVYYLNNN
+1294 EKLEVYYVNNN
-1305 NNLEKIPSIYKDEK
+1305 SLEKIPSIYKDGK
-1319 LTFFTNHFSLYSIIK
+1319 LTFFTNHFSLYTIIK

-1351 TPTSYKNNASVQ
+1351 TPTSYKDNASVQ

-1368 FNRNSSTNKTDSEAT
+1368 FNRNSLTNNTDLEAT
-1383 KSNVQEIKHVATNN
+1383 KINVQEIKHVATNN

-1403 GMTTTTT
+1403 GTTVTATS
-1410 GFLGLISLLTAFVLR
+1410 FLGLISLLSAVLLR

>member
-12 ATAIFSAV
+12 ATAIFSVV

-27 QDSFAFAAEDTPVV
+27 QDNFAFAAETPVV
-41 ASSSTATPGANL
+41 APTTQPTAT
-53 TTTPD
+53 TPAAVAPATPAATAPATSVTAPAA
-58 ATSTDNI
+58 ATST
-65 YTTTPVSVPSV
+65 TPAHNAEEPATVPQDV
-76 SATDNTTFKDYKN
+76 KALKD
-89 LKNGEYSIEAS
+89 GEYKITAEA
-100 ALNFNA
+100 LKFYE
-106 EGTVPSMASAGLDNT
+106 EGSPSMAAAAIDND
-121 KTKLIVEDGKYTVN
+121 KTKLIVKNGQYSVN
-135 VTFNPIKIGQNKGY
+135 VSFKPITFGGLTGY

-164 RREITNGDFKDTKII
+164 RKDIQKNEFKDSTIVE
-179 DNYTEKENDE
+179 NYSAN
-189 YSETYRKKYPER
+189 ETDKFVDAYKKFPNR
-201 HVYPKTF
+201 TVYPKTVA
-208 SYSVD
+208 YNVD
-213 KNKIDTNNQLE
+213 KNKIDSNNKLK
-224 TFTQVFVPVMD
+224 TYTQVFVPVMA
-235 SILNGAG
+235 SINPASGT
-242 VQNMI
+242 QNMI
-247 LTYNFNKLKPLHIN
+247 LKFDFSTLTAKNSKQEESTNPTYVKLHIKDN
-261 TTENTDTRFVKL
+261 T
-273 SVKDDTITTPKVRKN
+273 IATPKVRKN
-288 VDTIGKL
+288 MDTIAK
-295 IRENNEEYLVFNY
+295 IVKESNQEYLIFNY
-308 YSKVGEGKNNDGI
+308 YSKVGKGKNNDGL
-321 QNIKYSDKEIQ
+321 QNIKYSYKEIQ
-332 NAKDSDL
+332 KAKDSEL
-339 LSPISN
+339 LLPVSN
-345 KIIETITTSDSIYEI
+345 RVIETINTTDSVYEI
-360 SEVKIPVTGKKEV
+360 SEAKIPITNKKEV
-373 IVYGDFQYPAR
+373 VIYGDFQYPAA
-384 IMKQY
+384 IVKQY
-389 GTITWNDA
+389 GTITWDDK
-397 NVIVNNN
+397 NVVIKNKSSV
-404 AQVDEPKLFSIKA
+404 EPPELFSIKA
-417 TLGGT
+417 ALNGT
-422 RIKKTNE
+422 TVKKTSDPNQE
-429 PSKEY
+429 F
-434 DFTKDGITYT
+434 DFSKDGINYS

-451 NKFKLARHYYH
+451 KKFKLAKHYYH
-462 TLEMSFERNNLIN
+462 SIDVSFKRDNLIN
-475 TKTRHIKY
+475 TLTRYIKY
-483 TIDGSEPTFKSQDAA
+483 TIDGSEPTFQSADADI
-498 VKFANAN
+498 KFANAN
-505 PHKPEFSYNI
+505 PHKPEFYYGINI
-515 NIDPFAEGTNI
+515 NPFENGTGI
-526 TSSGGNIIV
+526 TSNGGNLTL
-535 KVKSFNIDGTES
+535 KVKAFNIDGSKS
-547 SATKT
+547 SETKT

-588 DEDVTIKTTPV
+588 DEDVVIKTTPV

-668 YENGTL
+668 YENGIL

-697 IIAEKDSQILK
+697 VIAEKDSQILK

-734 AKANLETEL
+734 AKANLEAEL
-743 EKIKKTLTRPKAS
+743 EKIKITLARPKAS
-756 LSSIVLHL
+756 LSNIVLHL

-790 NLTHIVNSDILS
+790 NLTNIVNSDILS

-909 FKNKLDGEK
+909 FKNKLDEEK
-918 VKYFI
+918 FNYSV

-933 TGEIGNFDKKLIIEL
+933 TGEIGNFNKKLIIEL

-974 VITTNINKP
+974 VITTNINRP
-983 EVLSDEEKAEK
+983 EVLSD
-994 ERIEAEKLAKEKEEA
+994 AEKLAKEKEEA
-1009 ARLEKERLEKETA
+1009 ARLEKEKLEK
-1022 AKAQA
+1022 
-1027 KKEKLVKE
+1027 
-1035 KEEVARLEKERLEKE
+1035 
-1050 TAAKAQA
+1050 
-1057 EKEKLA
+1057 
-1063 KEKERL
+1063 
-1069 ENEAAAKAQAEKEK
+1069 
-1083 LAKEKEAAARLE
+1083 
-1095 KERLENEAAAKA
+1095 EAAAKA

-1125 KERLEKETAAKAQA
+1125 KERLEKEAAAKAQA
-1139 EKEKLAKENAE
+1139 EKEKLAKEKEEAARLEKERLEKEAAAKAQAEKEKLTKENAE
-1150 KARIEAE
+1150 KVRIEAE
-1157 ILAREKVETEKLEK
+1157 ILARKKVETEKLEK
-1171 LKSETVDGIMKDSSI
+1171 LKSETVDTIMKDSNI
-1186 SEDEKEKLKAI
+1186 SEDEKEKFKAI
-1197 INNATLKD
+1197 IKAATLKD
-1205 TLVATVKN
+1205 TLVAS
-1213 VGEISNISVSFNNS
+1213 ISNDDKINDITVSFNNTD
-1227 NIKAT
+1227 IKAA

-1244 TKVES
+1244 YKVES
-1249 LVKNTDEN
+1249 LVKNTDKN
-1257 MQVIK
+1257 MQIIK
-1262 TIDLYFKDEKGNK
+1262 TIDLYFKDKNGNI
-1275 IDKKGETRT
+1275 IDKKGATRS

-1294 EKLEVYYLNNN
+1294 EKLEVYYVND
-1305 NNLEKIPSIYKDEK
+1305 NNLEKIPSIYKDGK
-1319 LTFFTNHFSLYSIIK
+1319 LTFFTNHFSLYTIIK

-1343 NINITPTD
+1343 NINITSTN
-1351 TPTSYKNNASVQ
+1351 TPTSYKDNALVQ

-1368 FNRNSSTNKTDSEAT
+1368 FNKNSLTNNTDSEAT

-1403 GMTTTTT
+1403 GTTTTAT
-1410 GFLGLISLLTAFVLR
+1410 GFLGLISLLSAVTLR

>member
-1 MKNNTLLKVLS
+1 MKNTTLLKVLS
-12 ATAIFSAV
+12 ATAIFSAI
-20 AAIEAYD
+20 AAIESYD
-27 QDSFAFAAEDTPVV
+27 QDNFAFAAEDTPVV

-76 SATDNTTFKDYKN
+76 SAADNTTFKDYKN

-697 IIAEKDSQILK
+697 VIAEKDSQILK

-720 ETEKILSDTSTIST
+720 EIEKILSDTSTIST
-734 AKANLETEL
+734 AKANLEAEL
-743 EKIKKTLTRPKAS
+743 EKIKKTLARPKAS
-756 LSSIVLHL
+756 LSNIVLHL

-856 IKKFYRPD
+856 IKKFYRPT
-864 ETSMANNV
+864 ETSMANQV
-872 FTNKGKLIY
+872 FTNKGKLIF
-881 TPTKT
+881 TPDKT
-886 YLEIDLKTMLFGNIH
+886 YLDLDLKTMLFGSMH

-909 FKNKLDGEK
+909 FKNKIDGEK
-918 VKYFI
+918 VKYFV

-933 TGEIGNFDKKLIIEL
+933 TGEIGNFDKKLIVEL

-974 VITTNINKP
+974 VITTNINRP
-983 EVLSDEEKAEK
+983 EVLSDEEKA
-994 ERIEAEKLAKEKEEA
+994 RIEA
-1009 ARLEKERLEKETA
+1009 
-1022 AKAQA
+1022 
-1027 KKEKLVKE
+1027 
-1035 KEEVARLEKERLEKE
+1035 
-1050 TAAKAQA
+1050 
-1057 EKEKLA
+1057 
-1063 KEKERL
+1063 
-1069 ENEAAAKAQAEKEK
+1069 EK

-1125 KERLEKETAAKAQA
+1125 KERLENEAAAKAQA

-1150 KARIEAE
+1150 KVRIEAE
-1157 ILAREKVETEKLEK
+1157 RLAKENAEIEKLEK

-1294 EKLEVYYLNNN
+1294 EKLEVYYVNN
-1305 NNLEKIPSIYKDEK
+1305 NNLEKIPSIYKDGK
-1319 LTFFTNHFSLYSIIK
+1319 LTFFTNHFSLYTIIK

-1351 TPTSYKNNASVQ
+1351 TPTSYKDNASVQ

-1368 FNRNSSTNKTDSEAT
+1368 FNRNSSTNNTYSEAT
-1383 KSNVQEIKHVATNN
+1383 KTNVQEIKHIATNN

-1403 GMTTTTT
+1403 GTTTTAT
-1410 GFLGLISLLTAFVLR
+1410 DFLGLIPLLSAVILR

>member
-41 ASSSTATPGANL
+41 ASSSTATSGANL

-65 YTTTPVSVPSV
+65 HTTTPVSVPSA
-76 SATDNTTFKDYKN
+76 STTNNTTFKDYKN

-135 VTFNPIKIGQNKGY
+135 VTFNPIKIGKNKGY
-149 LGDLKY
+149 LGNLKY

-213 KNKIDTNNQLE
+213 KNKIDNNNQLE

-235 SILNGAG
+235 SILDGAG

-261 TTENTDTRFVKL
+261 TTENTNTKFVKL

-295 IRENNEEYLVFNY
+295 IKENNEEYLVFNY

-332 NAKDSDL
+332 NAKDSAL

-389 GTITWNDA
+389 GIITWNDA

-462 TLEMSFERNNLIN
+462 TLEMSFERDNLIN

-483 TIDGSEPTFKSQDAA
+483 TIDGSEPTFNSQDAA
-498 VKFANAN
+498 IKFANAN

-526 TSSGGNIIV
+526 TSGGGNIIV

-668 YENGTL
+668 YENGIL

-697 IIAEKDSQILK
+697 VIAEKDSQILK

-734 AKANLETEL
+734 AKANLEAEL
-743 EKIKKTLTRPKAS
+743 EKIKKTLARPKAS

-856 IKKFYRPD
+856 IKKFYRPT
-864 ETSMANNV
+864 ETSMANQV
-872 FTNKGKLIY
+872 FTNKGKLIF
-881 TPTKT
+881 TPDKT
-886 YLEIDLKTMLFGNIH
+886 YLDLDLKTMLFGSMH

-909 FKNKLDGEK
+909 FKNKIDGEK
-918 VKYFI
+918 VKYFV

-933 TGEIGNFDKKLIIEL
+933 TGEIGNFDKKLIVEL

-974 VITTNINKP
+974 VITTNINRP
-983 EVLSDEEKAEK
+983 EVLSDEEKA
-994 ERIEAEKLAKEKEEA
+994 RIEA
-1009 ARLEKERLEKETA
+1009 
-1022 AKAQA
+1022 
-1027 KKEKLVKE
+1027 
-1035 KEEVARLEKERLEKE
+1035 
-1050 TAAKAQA
+1050 
-1057 EKEKLA
+1057 
-1063 KEKERL
+1063 
-1069 ENEAAAKAQAEKEK
+1069 EK

-1125 KERLEKETAAKAQA
+1125 KERLENEAAAKAQA

-1150 KARIEAE
+1150 KVRIEAE
-1157 ILAREKVETEKLEK
+1157 RLAKENAEIEKLEK

-1244 TKVES
+1244 IKVES

-1294 EKLEVYYLNNN
+1294 EKLEVYYVNN
-1305 NNLEKIPSIYKDEK
+1305 NNLEKIPSIYKDGK
-1319 LTFFTNHFSLYSIIK
+1319 LTFFTNHFSLYTIIK

-1351 TPTSYKNNASVQ
+1351 TPTSYKDNASVQ

-1368 FNRNSSTNKTDSEAT
+1368 FNRNSSTNNTYSEAT
-1383 KSNVQEIKHVATNN
+1383 KTNAQEIKHVATNN

-1403 GMTTTTT
+1403 GTTTTTT
-1410 GFLGLISLLTAFVLR
+1410 GFLGLISLLTAVILR

>member
-12 ATAIFSAV
+12 ATAIFSAI
-20 AAIEAYD
+20 AAIEACD
-27 QDSFAFAAEDTPVV
+27 QDNFAFAAETPVV
-41 ASSSTATPGANL
+41 APTTSPTAT
-53 TTTPD
+53 TPAATAPATSVTAPAA
-58 ATSTDNI
+58 ATST
-65 YTTTPVSVPSV
+65 TPAHNAEEP
-76 SATDNTTFKDYKN
+76 ATAPQDVKALKDGEYKITAEAIN
-89 LKNGEYSIEAS
+89 FGNGE
-100 ALNFNA
+100 N
-106 EGTVPSMASAGLDNT
+106 PSMDAAAIDND
-121 KTKLIVEDGKYTVN
+121 KTKLIVKNGQYSVN
-135 VTFNPIKIGQNKGY
+135 VSFKPITFGGLTGY

-164 RREITNGDFKDTKII
+164 RKDIQKNEFKDSTIVE
-179 DNYTEKENDE
+179 NYSAN
-189 YSETYRKKYPER
+189 ETDKFVDAYKKQFPNR
-201 HVYPKTF
+201 TVYPKTVA
-208 SYSVD
+208 YNVD
-213 KNKIDTNNQLE
+213 KNKIDSNNKLE
-224 TFTQVFVPVMD
+224 TYTQVFVPVMA
-235 SILNGAG
+235 SINETLGT
-242 VQNMI
+242 QNMI
-247 LTYNFNKLKPLHIN
+247 LKFDFSTLTAKNSKQEESTNPTYVKLHIKDN
-261 TTENTDTRFVKL
+261 T
-273 SVKDDTITTPKVRKN
+273 IATPKVRKN
-288 VDTIGKL
+288 VDTIAK
-295 IRENNEEYLVFNY
+295 IVKESNQEYLIFNY
-308 YSKVGEGKNNDGI
+308 YSKVGKGKNNDGL
-321 QNIKYSDKEIQ
+321 QNIKYSYKEIQ
-332 NAKDSDL
+332 KAKDSEL
-339 LSPISN
+339 LLPVSN
-345 KIIETITTSDSIYEI
+345 RVIETINTTDSVYEI
-360 SEVKIPVTGKKEV
+360 SEAKIPITNKKEV
-373 IVYGDFQYPAR
+373 VIYGDFQYPAA
-384 IMKQY
+384 IVKQY
-389 GTITWNDA
+389 GTITWDDK
-397 NVIVNNN
+397 NVVIKNKSSV
-404 AQVDEPKLFSIKA
+404 EPPELFSIKA
-417 TLGGT
+417 ALNGT
-422 RIKKTNE
+422 TVKKTSDPNQE
-429 PSKEY
+429 F
-434 DFTKDGITYT
+434 DFSKDGINYS

-451 NKFKLARHYYH
+451 KKFKLAKHYYH
-462 TLEMSFERNNLIN
+462 SIDVSFKRDNLIN
-475 TKTRHIKY
+475 TLTRYIKY
-483 TIDGSEPTFKSQDAA
+483 TIDGSEPTFQSADADI
-498 VKFANAN
+498 KFANAN
-505 PHKPEFSYNI
+505 PHKPEFYYGINI
-515 NIDPFAEGTNI
+515 NPFENGTGI
-526 TSSGGNIIV
+526 TSNGGNLTL
-535 KVKSFNIDGTES
+535 KVKAFNIDGSKS
-547 SATKT
+547 SETKT

-588 DEDVTIKTTPV
+588 DEDVVIKTTPV

-668 YENGTL
+668 YENGIL

-697 IIAEKDSQILK
+697 VIAEKDSQILK

-734 AKANLETEL
+734 AKANLEAEL
-743 EKIKKTLTRPKAS
+743 EKIKITLARPKAS
-756 LSSIVLHL
+756 LSNIVLHL

-790 NLTHIVNSDILS
+790 NLTNIVNSDILS

-909 FKNKLDGEK
+909 FKNKLDEEK
-918 VKYFI
+918 FNYSV

-933 TGEIGNFDKKLIIEL
+933 TGEIGNFNKKLIIEL

-974 VITTNINKP
+974 VITTNINRP
-983 EVLSDEEKAEK
+983 EVLSD
-994 ERIEAEKLAKEKEEA
+994 AEKLAKEKEEA
-1009 ARLEKERLEKETA
+1009 ARLEKERLEK
-1022 AKAQA
+1022 
-1027 KKEKLVKE
+1027 
-1035 KEEVARLEKERLEKE
+1035 
-1050 TAAKAQA
+1050 
-1057 EKEKLA
+1057 
-1063 KEKERL
+1063 
-1069 ENEAAAKAQAEKEK
+1069 
-1083 LAKEKEAAARLE
+1083 
-1095 KERLENEAAAKA
+1095 EAAAKA

-1125 KERLEKETAAKAQA
+1125 KERLEKEVAAKAQA

-1150 KARIEAE
+1150 KVRIKAE
-1157 ILAREKVETEKLEK
+1157 ILARKKVETEKLEK

-1186 SEDEKEKLKAI
+1186 SEDEKEKFKAI

-1205 TLVATVKN
+1205 TLIATVKN

-1244 TKVES
+1244 NKVES
-1249 LVKNTDEN
+1249 LVKNADKN

-1262 TIDLYFKDEKGNK
+1262 TIDLHFKDEKGNI

-1294 EKLEVYYLNNN
+1294 EKIEVYYVND
-1305 NNLEKIPSIYKDEK
+1305 NNLEKIPSIYKDGK
-1319 LTFFTNHFSLYSIIK
+1319 LTFFTNHFSLYTIIK

-1343 NINITPTD
+1343 NINITPTN
-1351 TPTSYKNNASVQ
+1351 TPTSYKDNAPVQ

-1368 FNRNSSTNKTDSEAT
+1368 FNRNSLTNNTDLEAT
-1383 KSNVQEIKHVATNN
+1383 KTNVQEIKHVATNN

-1403 GMTTTTT
+1403 GTTVTAT
-1410 GFLGLISLLTAFVLR
+1410 GFLGLISLLSAVLLR

>member
-12 ATAIFSAV
+12 ATAIFSTV

-41 ASSSTATPGANL
+41 ASSSTATSGANL

-65 YTTTPVSVPSV
+65 YTTAPVSVPSV

-345 KIIETITTSDSIYEI
+345 KIIETITTADSIYEI

-697 IIAEKDSQILK
+697 VIAEKDSQILK

-720 ETEKILSDTSTIST
+720 EIEKILSDTSTIST
-734 AKANLETEL
+734 AKANLEAEL
-743 EKIKKTLTRPKAS
+743 EKIKKTLARPKAS
-756 LSSIVLHL
+756 LSNIVLHL

-856 IKKFYRPD
+856 IKKFYRPT
-864 ETSMANNV
+864 ETSMANQV
-872 FTNKGKLIY
+872 FTNKGKLIF
-881 TPTKT
+881 TPDKT
-886 YLEIDLKTMLFGNIH
+886 YLDLDLKTMLFGSMH
-901 SHLLEIDV
+901 SHLLE
-909 FKNKLDGEK
+909 K
-918 VKYFI
+918 VKYFV

-933 TGEIGNFDKKLIIEL
+933 TGEIGNFDKKLIVEL

-974 VITTNINKP
+974 VITTNINRP
-983 EVLSDEEKAEK
+983 EVLSDEEKA
-994 ERIEAEKLAKEKEEA
+994 RIEA
-1009 ARLEKERLEKETA
+1009 
-1022 AKAQA
+1022 
-1027 KKEKLVKE
+1027 
-1035 KEEVARLEKERLEKE
+1035 
-1050 TAAKAQA
+1050 
-1057 EKEKLA
+1057 
-1063 KEKERL
+1063 
-1069 ENEAAAKAQAEKEK
+1069 EK

-1125 KERLEKETAAKAQA
+1125 KERLENEAAAKAQA

-1150 KARIEAE
+1150 KVRIEAE
-1157 ILAREKVETEKLEK
+1157 RLAKENAEIEKLEK

-1294 EKLEVYYLNNN
+1294 EKLEVYYVNN
-1305 NNLEKIPSIYKDEK
+1305 NNLEKIPSIYKDGK
-1319 LTFFTNHFSLYSIIK
+1319 LTFFTNHFSLYTIIK

-1351 TPTSYKNNASVQ
+1351 TPTSYKDNASVQ

-1368 FNRNSSTNKTDSEAT
+1368 FNRNSSTNNTYSEAT
-1383 KSNVQEIKHVATNN
+1383 KTNVQEIKHIATNN

-1403 GMTTTTT
+1403 GTTTTAT
-1410 GFLGLISLLTAFVLR
+1410 DFLGLIPLLSAVILR

>member
-27 QDSFAFAAEDTPVV
+27 QNSFAFAAEDTPVV

-58 ATSTDNI
+58 ATSTNNV
-65 YTTTPVSVPSV
+65 YTTAPVSAPSV

-213 KNKIDTNNQLE
+213 KNKLDNNNQLE

-235 SILNGAG
+235 SILDGAG

-261 TTENTDTRFVKL
+261 TTENTNTKFVKL

-483 TIDGSEPTFKSQDAA
+483 TIDGSEPTFNSQDATI
-498 VKFANAN
+498 KFANAN

-526 TSSGGNIIV
+526 TSDGGNIIV

-588 DEDVTIKTTPV
+588 DEDVAIKTTPV

-668 YENGTL
+668 YENGIL

-697 IIAEKDSQILK
+697 VIAEKDSQILK
-708 KEKIMELNNKVS
+708 KEKTIELNNKVS
-720 ETEKILSDTSTIST
+720 ETEKILSDTSIIST
-734 AKANLETEL
+734 AKANLEAEL
-743 EKIKKTLTRPKAS
+743 EKIKKTLARPKAS
-756 LSSIVLHL
+756 LSNIVLHL

-856 IKKFYRPD
+856 IKKFYREN

-872 FTNKGKLIY
+872 FTNKGKLIF
-881 TPTKT
+881 TPNKT
-886 YLEIDLKTMLFGNIH
+886 YLDLDLKTMLFGSMH

-909 FKNKLDGEK
+909 FKDKIDGEK
-918 VKYFI
+918 SKYYV

-933 TGEIGNFDKKLIIEL
+933 TGEIGNFDKKLIVEL

-974 VITTNINKP
+974 VITTNINRP

-994 ERIEAEKLAKEKEEA
+994 ERIEAEKLAREKAEA
-1009 ARLEKERLEKETA
+1009 SRLEKERLEKEA
-1022 AKAQA
+1022 A
-1027 KKEKLVKE
+1027 
-1035 KEEVARLEKERLEKE
+1035 
-1050 TAAKAQA
+1050 TKAQA

-1063 KEKERL
+1063 KEKE
-1069 ENEAAAKAQAEKEK
+1069 E
-1083 LAKEKEAAARLE
+1083 AARLE

-1125 KERLEKETAAKAQA
+1125 KERLEKEAAAKAQA
-1139 EKEKLAKENAE
+1139 EKEKLGKEKEEAARLEKERLENEAAAKAQAEKEKLVKENAE

-1157 ILAREKVETEKLEK
+1157 RLAKENAEIVKLEK

-1244 TKVES
+1244 IKVES

-1262 TIDLYFKDEKGNK
+1262 TIDLYFKDGKGNK

-1294 EKLEVYYLNNN
+1294 EKLEVYYVNN
-1305 NNLEKIPSIYKDEK
+1305 NNLEKIPSIYKYGK
-1319 LTFFTNHFSLYSIIK
+1319 LTFFTNHFSLYTIIK

-1351 TPTSYKNNASVQ
+1351 TPTSYKDNASVQ

-1397 KTLAKT
+1397 KTLAET
-1403 GMTTTTT
+1403 GTTTTTT

>member
-12 ATAIFSAV
+12 ATAIFSAI
-20 AAIEAYD
+20 AAIEACD
-27 QDSFAFAAEDTPVV
+27 QDNFAFAAETPVV
-41 ASSSTATPGANL
+41 APTTPPTAT
-53 TTTPD
+53 TPAATAPATSVTAPAA
-58 ATSTDNI
+58 ATST
-65 YTTTPVSVPSV
+65 TPAHNAEEP
-76 SATDNTTFKDYKN
+76 ATAPQDVKALKDGEYKITAEAIN
-89 LKNGEYSIEAS
+89 FGNGE
-100 ALNFNA
+100 N
-106 EGTVPSMASAGLDNT
+106 PSMAAAAIDND
-121 KTKLIVEDGKYTVN
+121 KTKLIVKNGQYSVN
-135 VTFNPIKIGQNKGY
+135 VSFKPITFGGLTGY

-164 RREITNGDFKDTKII
+164 RKDIQKNEFKDSTIVE
-179 DNYTEKENDE
+179 NYSAN
-189 YSETYRKKYPER
+189 ETDKFVDAYKKQFPNR
-201 HVYPKTF
+201 TVYPKTVA
-208 SYSVD
+208 YNVD
-213 KNKIDTNNQLE
+213 KNKIDSNNKLE
-224 TFTQVFVPVMD
+224 TYTQVFVPVMA
-235 SILNGAG
+235 SINETLGT
-242 VQNMI
+242 QNMI
-247 LTYNFNKLKPLHIN
+247 LKFDFSTLTAKNSKQEESTNPTYVKLHIKDN
-261 TTENTDTRFVKL
+261 TIV
-273 SVKDDTITTPKVRKN
+273 TPKVRKN
-288 VDTIGKL
+288 VDTIAK
-295 IRENNEEYLVFNY
+295 IVKESNQEYLIFNY
-308 YSKVGEGKNNDGI
+308 YSKVGKGKNNDGL
-321 QNIKYSDKEIQ
+321 QNIKYSYKEIQ
-332 NAKDSDL
+332 KAKDSEL
-339 LSPISN
+339 LLPVSN
-345 KIIETITTSDSIYEI
+345 RVIETINTTDSVYEI
-360 SEVKIPVTGKKEV
+360 SEAKIPITNKKEV
-373 IVYGDFQYPAR
+373 VIYGDFQYPAA
-384 IMKQY
+384 IVKQY
-389 GTITWNDA
+389 GTITWDDK
-397 NVIVNNN
+397 NVVIKNKSSV
-404 AQVDEPKLFSIKA
+404 EPPELFSIKA
-417 TLGGT
+417 ALNGT
-422 RIKKTNE
+422 TVKKTSDPNQE
-429 PSKEY
+429 F
-434 DFTKDGITYT
+434 DFSKDGINYS

-451 NKFKLARHYYH
+451 KKFKLAKHYSH
-462 TLEMSFERNNLIN
+462 SIDVSFKRDNLIN
-475 TKTRHIKY
+475 TLTRYIKY
-483 TIDGSEPTFKSQDAA
+483 TIDGSEPTFQSADADI
-498 VKFANAN
+498 KFANAN
-505 PHKPEFSYNI
+505 PHKPEFYYGINI
-515 NIDPFAEGTNI
+515 NPFENGTGI
-526 TSSGGNIIV
+526 TSNGGNLTL
-535 KVKSFNIDGTES
+535 KVKAFNIDGSKS
-547 SATKT
+547 SETKT

-588 DEDVTIKTTPV
+588 DEDVVIKTTPV

-683 KGVEFNVNSDEAYF
+683 KGIEFNVNSDEAYF
-697 IIAEKDSQILK
+697 VIAEKDSQILK

-734 AKANLETEL
+734 AKANLEAEL
-743 EKIKKTLTRPKAS
+743 EKIKKTLARPKAS

-790 NLTHIVNSDILS
+790 SLTNIVNSDILS

-909 FKNKLDGEK
+909 FKNKLDEEK
-918 VKYFI
+918 FNYSV

-933 TGEIGNFDKKLIIEL
+933 TGEIGNFNKKIIIEL

-974 VITTNINKP
+974 VITTNINRP
-983 EVLSDEEKAEK
+983 EVLS
-994 ERIEAEKLAKEKEEA
+994 EAEKLAKEKEEA
-1009 ARLEKERLEKETA
+1009 ARLEKERLEK
-1022 AKAQA
+1022 
-1027 KKEKLVKE
+1027 
-1035 KEEVARLEKERLEKE
+1035 
-1050 TAAKAQA
+1050 
-1057 EKEKLA
+1057 
-1063 KEKERL
+1063 
-1069 ENEAAAKAQAEKEK
+1069 
-1083 LAKEKEAAARLE
+1083 
-1095 KERLENEAAAKA
+1095 EAAAKA

-1125 KERLEKETAAKAQA
+1125 KERLEKEAAAKAQA
-1139 EKEKLAKENAE
+1139 EKEKLAKEKEEAARLEKERLEKEATAKAQAE
-1150 KARIEAE
+1150 KEKLAKEKEEAARLEKERLEKEAAAKAQAEKEKLAKEKEE
-1157 ILAREKVETEKLEK
+1157 IEKLEK
-1171 LKSETVDGIMKDSSI
+1171 LKSETVDVIMKDSNI
-1186 SEDEKEKLKAI
+1186 SENEKEKLKAI
-1197 INNATLKD
+1197 IKTATLKD
-1205 TLVATVKN
+1205 TLVATVENDSK
-1213 VGEISNISVSFNNS
+1213 ISDISVSFNNS

-1232 QFVAVEADEKNT
+1232 QFIAVKADEKNT

-1249 LVKNTDEN
+1249 LVKNTDKN

-1262 TIDLYFKDEKGNK
+1262 TIDLYFKDEKGNI

-1294 EKLEVYYLNNN
+1294 EKLEVYYVND
-1305 NNLEKIPSIYKDEK
+1305 NNLEKIPSIYKDGK
-1319 LTFFTNHFSLYSIIK
+1319 LTFFTNHFSLYTIIK
-1334 NVTTNQAAS
+1334 KETTNQTNS
-1343 NINITPTD
+1343 NINITPSD
-1351 TPTSYKNNASVQ
+1351 TSVSYKGNALVQ
-1363 SVLPE
+1363 SALPE
-1368 FNRNSSTNKTDSEAT
+1368 FNINSLNNNTDFNT
-1383 KSNVQEIKHVATNN
+1383 KSNVQEMKHVATNT

-1403 GMTTTTT
+1403 GATNKAT
-1410 GFLGLISLLTAFVLR
+1410 FVYGLLILLASFVLR
-1425 RKTNK
+1425 RRIHK

>member
-41 ASSSTATPGANL
+41 ASSSTATSGANL

-58 ATSTDNI
+58 TTSTDNI
-65 YTTTPVSVPSV
+65 YTTAPVSVPSA

-89 LKNGEYSIEAS
+89 LKNGEYGIEAS

-213 KNKIDTNNQLE
+213 KNKIDNNNQLE
-224 TFTQVFVPVMD
+224 TYTQVFVPVMD
-235 SILNGAG
+235 SILDGAG

-261 TTENTDTRFVKL
+261 TAENTDTRFVKL

-384 IMKQY
+384 IIKQY

-483 TIDGSEPTFKSQDAA
+483 TIDGSEPTFNSQDAA
-498 VKFANAN
+498 IKFANAN

-526 TSSGGNIIV
+526 TSDGGNIIV

-697 IIAEKDSQILK
+697 VIAEKDSQILK

-734 AKANLETEL
+734 AKANLEAEL
-743 EKIKKTLTRPKAS
+743 EKIKKTLARPKTS
-756 LSSIVLHL
+756 LSNIVLHL

-790 NLTHIVNSDILS
+790 NLTNIVNSDILS

-864 ETSMANNV
+864 ETSMANQV
-872 FTNKGKLIY
+872 FTNKGKLIF
-881 TPTKT
+881 TPDKT
-886 YLEIDLKTMLFGNIH
+886 YLDLDLKTMLFGSMH

-909 FKNKLDGEK
+909 FKDKIDGEK
-918 VKYFI
+918 VKYFV

-933 TGEIGNFDKKLIIEL
+933 TGEIGNFNKKLIIEL

-974 VITTNINKP
+974 VITTNINRPK
-983 EVLSDEEKAEK
+983 VLSDTEKAEK
-994 ERIEAEKLAKEKEEA
+994 ERIEAEKLAREKAEAARLEKEKLEKEAAAKAQAQKEKLAKEKEEA
-1009 ARLEKERLEKETA
+1009 ARLEKERLEKEAA

-1027 KKEKLVKE
+1027 EIEKLAKE
-1035 KEEVARLEKERLEKE
+1035 KEAARLEKERLEKE

-1057 EKEKLA
+1057 EIEKLA
-1063 KEKERL
+1063 KEKE
-1069 ENEAAAKAQAEKEK
+1069 
-1083 LAKEKEAAARLE
+1083 AARLE

-1115 KEKEEAARLE
+1115 KE
-1125 KERLEKETAAKAQA
+1125 
-1139 EKEKLAKENAE
+1139 NAE
-1150 KARIEAE
+1150 I
-1157 ILAREKVETEKLEK
+1157 EKLEK

-1227 NIKAT
+1227 NIRAT
-1232 QFVAVEADEKNT
+1232 QFVAIEADEKNT

-1262 TIDLYFKDEKGNK
+1262 TIDLYFKDEKGNI

-1284 VTVALLANEN
+1284 VTVALLAKEN
-1294 EKLEVYYLNNN
+1294 EKLEVYYVNN
-1305 NNLEKIPSIYKDEK
+1305 NNLEKIPSIYKDGK
-1319 LTFFTNHFSLYSIIK
+1319 LTFFTNHFSLYTIIK
-1334 NVTTNQAAS
+1334 NVTTNQTAS

-1351 TPTSYKNNASVQ
+1351 TPISYKDNASVQ

-1368 FNRNSSTNKTDSEAT
+1368 FNRNSSTNNTESEAS
-1383 KSNVQEIKHVATNN
+1383 KSNIQEIKHVATNN

-1403 GMTTTTT
+1403 GTTATAT
-1410 GFLGLISLLTAFVLR
+1410 GFLGLISLLSAVILR

>member
-12 ATAIFSAV
+12 ATAIFSAI

-27 QDSFAFAAEDTPVV
+27 QDNFAFAAETPAAV
-41 ASSSTATPGANL
+41 APATPPTATTAPA
-53 TTTPD
+53 TSVTAPAA
-58 ATSTDNI
+58 ATST
-65 YTTTPVSVPSV
+65 TPAHNAEEPATVPQDV
-76 SATDNTTFKDYKN
+76 KALKDGEYKITAEAIN
-89 LKNGEYSIEAS
+89 FGNGED
-100 ALNFNA
+100 
-106 EGTVPSMASAGLDNT
+106 PSMAAAAIDND
-121 KTKLIVEDGKYTVN
+121 KTKLIVKNGQYSVN
-135 VTFNPIKIGQNKGY
+135 VTFKPITFGGLTGY

-164 RREITNGDFKDTKII
+164 RKDIQKNEFKDSTIVE
-179 DNYTEKENDE
+179 NYSAN
-189 YSETYRKKYPER
+189 ETDKFVDAYKKQFPNR
-201 HVYPKTF
+201 TVYPKTVA
-208 SYSVD
+208 YNVD
-213 KNKIDTNNQLE
+213 KNKIDSNNKLE
-224 TFTQVFVPVMD
+224 TYTQVFVPVMA
-235 SILNGAG
+235 SINETLGT
-242 VQNMI
+242 QNMI
-247 LTYNFNKLKPLHIN
+247 LKFDFSTLTAKNSKQEESTNPTYVKLHIKDN
-261 TTENTDTRFVKL
+261 TIV
-273 SVKDDTITTPKVRKN
+273 TPKVRKN
-288 VDTIGKL
+288 VDTIAK
-295 IRENNEEYLVFNY
+295 IVKESNQEYLIFNY
-308 YSKVGEGKNNDGI
+308 YSKVGKGKNNDGL
-321 QNIKYSDKEIQ
+321 QNIKYSYKEIQ
-332 NAKDSDL
+332 KAKDSEL
-339 LSPISN
+339 LLPVSN
-345 KIIETITTSDSIYEI
+345 KVIETINTTDSVYEI
-360 SEVKIPVTGKKEV
+360 SEAKIPITDKKEV
-373 IVYGDFQYPAR
+373 VIYGDFQYPAA
-384 IMKQY
+384 IVKQY
-389 GTITWNDA
+389 GTITWEDK
-397 NVIVNNN
+397 NVVIKNKSSV
-404 AQVDEPKLFSIKA
+404 EPPELFSIKA
-417 TLGGT
+417 ALDGT
-422 RIKKTNE
+422 TVKKTSDPNQE
-429 PSKEY
+429 F
-434 DFTKDGITYT
+434 DFSKDGINYS

-451 NKFKLARHYYH
+451 KKFKLAKHYSH
-462 TLEMSFERNNLIN
+462 SIDVSFKRDNLIN
-475 TKTRHIKY
+475 TLTRYIKY
-483 TIDGSEPTFKSQDAA
+483 TIDGSEPTFQSADADI
-498 VKFANAN
+498 KFANAN
-505 PHKPEFSYNI
+505 PHKPEFYYGINI
-515 NIDPFAEGTNI
+515 NPFENGTGI
-526 TSSGGNIIV
+526 TSNGGNLTL
-535 KVKSFNIDGTES
+535 KVKAFNIDGSKS
-547 SATKT
+547 SETKT

-588 DEDVTIKTTPV
+588 DEDVVIKTTPV

-697 IIAEKDSQILK
+697 VIAEKDSQILK
-708 KEKIMELNNKVS
+708 KEKIMELKNKVS

-734 AKANLETEL
+734 AKANLEAEL
-743 EKIKKTLTRPKAS
+743 EKIKKTLARPKAS

-790 NLTHIVNSDILS
+790 SLTNIVNSDILS

-822 SLNDALSLQNNIKE
+822 SLNDASSLQNNIKE

-909 FKNKLDGEK
+909 FKNKLDEEK
-918 VKYFI
+918 FNYSV

-933 TGEIGNFDKKLIIEL
+933 TGEIGNFNKKLIIEL

-974 VITTNINKP
+974 VITTNINRP
-983 EVLSDEEKAEK
+983 EVLS
-994 ERIEAEKLAKEKEEA
+994 EAEKLAKEKEEA
-1009 ARLEKERLEKETA
+1009 ARLEKERLEKE
-1022 AKAQA
+1022 
-1027 KKEKLVKE
+1027 
-1035 KEEVARLEKERLEKE
+1035 
-1050 TAAKAQA
+1050 
-1057 EKEKLA
+1057 
-1063 KEKERL
+1063 
-1069 ENEAAAKAQAEKEK
+1069 
-1083 LAKEKEAAARLE
+1083 
-1095 KERLENEAAAKA
+1095 AAAKA

-1115 KEKEEAARLE
+1115 KEKEE
-1125 KERLEKETAAKAQA
+1125 
-1139 EKEKLAKENAE
+1139 
-1150 KARIEAE
+1150 I
-1157 ILAREKVETEKLEK
+1157 EKLEK
-1171 LKSETVDGIMKDSSI
+1171 LKSETVDVIMKDSNI
-1186 SEDEKEKLKAI
+1186 SENEKEKLKAI
-1197 INNATLKD
+1197 IKTATLKD
-1205 TLVATVKN
+1205 TLVATVENDSK
-1213 VGEISNISVSFNNS
+1213 ISDISVSFNNS

-1232 QFVAVEADEKNT
+1232 QFIAVKADEKNT

-1249 LVKNTDEN
+1249 LVKNTDKN

-1262 TIDLYFKDEKGNK
+1262 TIDLYFKDEKGNI

-1294 EKLEVYYLNNN
+1294 EKLEVYYVND
-1305 NNLEKIPSIYKDEK
+1305 NNLEKIPSIYKDGK
-1319 LTFFTNHFSLYSIIK
+1319 LTFFTNHFSLYTIIK
-1334 NVTTNQAAS
+1334 KETTNQTNS
-1343 NINITPTD
+1343 NINITPSD
-1351 TPTSYKNNASVQ
+1351 TSVSYKGNALVQ
-1363 SVLPE
+1363 SALPE
-1368 FNRNSSTNKTDSEAT
+1368 FNINSLNNNTDFNT
-1383 KSNVQEIKHVATNN
+1383 KSNVQEMKHVATNT

-1403 GMTTTTT
+1403 GATNKAT
-1410 GFLGLISLLTAFVLR
+1410 FVYGLLILLASFVLR
-1425 RKTNK
+1425 RRIHK

>member
-12 ATAIFSAV
+12 ATAIFSVV

-27 QDSFAFAAEDTPVV
+27 QDNFAFAAETPVV
-41 ASSSTATPGANL
+41 APTTQPTAT
-53 TTTPD
+53 TPAAVAPATPAATAPATSVTAPAA
-58 ATSTDNI
+58 ATST
-65 YTTTPVSVPSV
+65 TPAHNAEEPATVPQDV
-76 SATDNTTFKDYKN
+76 KALKDGEYKITAEAIN
-89 LKNGEYSIEAS
+89 FDNGE
-100 ALNFNA
+100 N
-106 EGTVPSMASAGLDNT
+106 PSMAAAAIDND
-121 KTKLIVEDGKYTVN
+121 KTKLIVKNGQYSVN
-135 VTFNPIKIGQNKGY
+135 VSFKPITFGGLTGY

-164 RREITNGDFKDTKII
+164 RKDIQKNEFKDSTIVE
-179 DNYTEKENDE
+179 NYSAN
-189 YSETYRKKYPER
+189 ETDKFVDAYKKFPNR
-201 HVYPKTF
+201 TVYPKTVA
-208 SYSVD
+208 YNVD
-213 KNKIDTNNQLE
+213 KNKIDSNNKLK
-224 TFTQVFVPVMD
+224 TYTQVFVPVMA
-235 SILNGAG
+235 SINPASGT
-242 VQNMI
+242 QNMI
-247 LTYNFNKLKPLHIN
+247 LKFDFSTLTAKNSKQEESTNPTYVKLHIKDN
-261 TTENTDTRFVKL
+261 T
-273 SVKDDTITTPKVRKN
+273 IATPKVRKN
-288 VDTIGKL
+288 MDTIAK
-295 IRENNEEYLVFNY
+295 IVKESNQEYLIFNY
-308 YSKVGEGKNNDGI
+308 YSKVGKGKNNDGL
-321 QNIKYSDKEIQ
+321 QNIKYSYKEIQ
-332 NAKDSDL
+332 KAKDSEL
-339 LSPISN
+339 LLPVSN
-345 KIIETITTSDSIYEI
+345 RVIETINTTDSVYEI
-360 SEVKIPVTGKKEV
+360 SEAKIPITNKKEV
-373 IVYGDFQYPAR
+373 VIYGDFQYPAA
-384 IMKQY
+384 IVKQY
-389 GTITWNDA
+389 GTITWDDK
-397 NVIVNNN
+397 NVVIKNKSSV
-404 AQVDEPKLFSIKA
+404 EPPELFSIKA
-417 TLGGT
+417 ALNGT
-422 RIKKTNE
+422 TVKKTSDPNQE
-429 PSKEY
+429 F
-434 DFTKDGITYT
+434 DFSKDGINYS

-451 NKFKLARHYYH
+451 KKFKLAKHYYH
-462 TLEMSFERNNLIN
+462 SIDVSFKRDNLIN
-475 TKTRHIKY
+475 TLTRYIKY
-483 TIDGSEPTFKSQDAA
+483 TIDGSEPTFQSTDADI
-498 VKFANAN
+498 KFANAN
-505 PHKPEFSYNI
+505 PHKPEFYYGINI
-515 NIDPFAEGTNI
+515 NPFENGTGI
-526 TSSGGNIIV
+526 TSNGGNLTL
-535 KVKSFNIDGTES
+535 KVKAFNIDGSKS
-547 SATKT
+547 SETKT

-588 DEDVTIKTTPV
+588 DEDVVIKTTPV

-668 YENGTL
+668 YENGIL

-697 IIAEKDSQILK
+697 VIAEKDSQILK

-734 AKANLETEL
+734 AKANLKAEL
-743 EKIKKTLTRPKAS
+743 EKIKITLARPKAS
-756 LSSIVLHL
+756 LSNIVLHL

-790 NLTHIVNSDILS
+790 NLTNIVNSDILS

-901 SHLLEIDV
+901 SHLLEIDI
-909 FKNKLDGEK
+909 FKNKLDEEK
-918 VKYFI
+918 FNYSV

-933 TGEIGNFDKKLIIEL
+933 TGEIGNFNKKLIIEL

-974 VITTNINKP
+974 VITTNINRP
-983 EVLSDEEKAEK
+983 EVLSD
-994 ERIEAEKLAKEKEEA
+994 AEKLAKEKEEA
-1009 ARLEKERLEKETA
+1009 ARLEKERLEKE
-1022 AKAQA
+1022 
-1027 KKEKLVKE
+1027 
-1035 KEEVARLEKERLEKE
+1035 
-1050 TAAKAQA
+1050 
-1057 EKEKLA
+1057 
-1063 KEKERL
+1063 
-1069 ENEAAAKAQAEKEK
+1069 AAAKAQAEKE
-1083 LAKEKEAAARLE
+1083 RLE
-1095 KERLENEAAAKA
+1095 KEV
-1107 QAEKEKLA
+1107 
-1115 KEKEEAARLE
+1115 
-1125 KERLEKETAAKAQA
+1125 AAKAQA

-1157 ILAREKVETEKLEK
+1157 ILARKKVETEKLEK
-1171 LKSETVDGIMKDSSI
+1171 LKSETVYEIMKDNSI
-1186 SEDEKEKLKAI
+1186 SNDEKEKLKVI

-1205 TLVATVKN
+1205 TLVAS
-1213 VGEISNISVSFNNS
+1213 ISNDDKINDITVSFNNTD
-1227 NIKAT
+1227 IKAT
-1232 QFVAVEADEKNT
+1232 QFIAVKADEESA

-1249 LVKNTDEN
+1249 LVKNTDKN

-1262 TIDLYFKDEKGNK
+1262 TIDLYFKDKKGNI
-1275 IDKKGETRT
+1275 IDKKGATRS

-1294 EKLEVYYLNNN
+1294 EKLEVYYVND
-1305 NNLEKIPSIYKDEK
+1305 NNLEKIPSIYKDGK
-1319 LTFFTNHFSLYSIIK
+1319 LTFFTNHFSLYTIIK

-1343 NINITPTD
+1343 NINITSTN
-1351 TPTSYKNNASVQ
+1351 TPTSYKDNALVQ

-1368 FNRNSSTNKTDSEAT
+1368 FNRNSSTNNTDSEAT

-1403 GMTTTTT
+1403 GTTTTAT
-1410 GFLGLISLLTAFVLR
+1410 GFLGLISLLSAVTLR

>member
-697 IIAEKDSQILK
+697 VIAEKDSQILK

-734 AKANLETEL
+734 AKANLEAEL
-743 EKIKKTLTRPKAS
+743 EKIKKTLARPKAS
-756 LSSIVLHL
+756 LSNIVLHL

-856 IKKFYRPD
+856 IKKFYRPT
-864 ETSMANNV
+864 ETSMANQV
-872 FTNKGKLIY
+872 FTNKGKLIF
-881 TPTKT
+881 TPDKT
-886 YLEIDLKTMLFGNIH
+886 YLDLDLKTMLFGSMH

-909 FKNKLDGEK
+909 FKNKIDGEK
-918 VKYFI
+918 VKYFV

-933 TGEIGNFDKKLIIEL
+933 TGEIGNFDKKLIVEL

-974 VITTNINKP
+974 VITTNINRP
-983 EVLSDEEKAEK
+983 EVLSDEEKA
-994 ERIEAEKLAKEKEEA
+994 RIEA
-1009 ARLEKERLEKETA
+1009 
-1022 AKAQA
+1022 
-1027 KKEKLVKE
+1027 
-1035 KEEVARLEKERLEKE
+1035 
-1050 TAAKAQA
+1050 
-1057 EKEKLA
+1057 
-1063 KEKERL
+1063 
-1069 ENEAAAKAQAEKEK
+1069 EK

-1125 KERLEKETAAKAQA
+1125 KERLENEAAAKAQA

-1150 KARIEAE
+1150 KVRIEAE
-1157 ILAREKVETEKLEK
+1157 RLAKENAEIEKLEK

-1294 EKLEVYYLNNN
+1294 EKLEVYYVNN
-1305 NNLEKIPSIYKDEK
+1305 NNLEKIPSIYKDGK
-1319 LTFFTNHFSLYSIIK
+1319 LTFFTNHFSLYTIIK

-1351 TPTSYKNNASVQ
+1351 TPTSYKDNASVQ

-1368 FNRNSSTNKTDSEAT
+1368 FNRNSSTNNTYSEAT
-1383 KSNVQEIKHVATNN
+1383 KTNVQEIKHIATNN

-1403 GMTTTTT
+1403 GTTTTAT
-1410 GFLGLISLLTAFVLR
+1410 DFLGLIPLLSAVILR

>member
-12 ATAIFSAV
+12 ATAIFSAIT
-20 AAIEAYD
+20 AIEACD
-27 QDSFAFAAEDTPVV
+27 QDNFAFAAETPVV
-41 ASSSTATPGANL
+41 APTTPPTATTPAAVAP
-53 TTTPD
+53 TTPPIATTPAAVAPTTPPTATTPAAVAPATPAATAPATSVTAPAA
-58 ATSTDNI
+58 ATST
-65 YTTTPVSVPSV
+65 TPAHNAEEPATVPQDV
-76 SATDNTTFKDYKN
+76 KALKDGEYKITAEAIN
-89 LKNGEYSIEAS
+89 FGNGE
-100 ALNFNA
+100 N
-106 EGTVPSMASAGLDNT
+106 PSMAAAAIDND
-121 KTKLIVEDGKYTVN
+121 KTKLIVKNGQYSVN
-135 VTFNPIKIGQNKGY
+135 VSFKPITFGGLTGY

-164 RREITNGDFKDTKII
+164 RKDIQKNEFKDSTIVE
-179 DNYTEKENDE
+179 NYSAN
-189 YSETYRKKYPER
+189 ETDKFVDAYKKQFPNR
-201 HVYPKTF
+201 TAYPKTVA
-208 SYSVD
+208 YNVD
-213 KNKIDTNNQLE
+213 KNKIDDNNKLE
-224 TFTQVFVPVMD
+224 TYTQVFVHIME
-235 SILNGAG
+235 SMSAGAG
-242 VQNMI
+242 TQNLI
-247 LTYNFNKLKPLHIN
+247 LKFDFNTLTAKNSKQEESTNPTYVKLHIKDN
-261 TTENTDTRFVKL
+261 T
-273 SVKDDTITTPKVRKN
+273 IATPKVRKN
-288 VDTIGKL
+288 MDTIAK
-295 IRENNEEYLVFNY
+295 IVKESNQEYLIFNY
-308 YSKVGEGKNNDGI
+308 YSKVGKSKNNDGL
-321 QNIKYSDKEIQ
+321 QNIKYSYKEIQ
-332 NAKDSDL
+332 KAKDSEL
-339 LSPISN
+339 LLPVSN
-345 KIIETITTSDSIYEI
+345 RVIETINTTDSVYEI
-360 SEVKIPVTGKKEV
+360 SEAKIPITNKKEV
-373 IVYGDFQYPAR
+373 VIYGDFQYPAA
-384 IMKQY
+384 IVKQY
-389 GTITWNDA
+389 GTITWDDK
-397 NVIVNNN
+397 NVVIKNKSSV
-404 AQVDEPKLFSIKA
+404 EPPELFSIKA
-417 TLGGT
+417 ALNGT
-422 RIKKTNE
+422 TVKKTSNPNQE
-429 PSKEY
+429 F
-434 DFTKDGITYT
+434 DFSKDGINYS

-451 NKFKLARHYYH
+451 KKFKLARHYYH
-462 TLEMSFERNNLIN
+462 SIDVSFKRDNLIN
-475 TKTRHIKY
+475 TLTRYIKY
-483 TIDGSEPTFKSQDAA
+483 TIDGSEPTFQSADADI
-498 VKFANAN
+498 KFANAN
-505 PHKPEFSYNI
+505 PHKPEFYYGINI
-515 NIDPFAEGTNI
+515 NPFENGTGI
-526 TSSGGNIIV
+526 TSNGGNLTL
-535 KVKSFNIDGTES
+535 KVKAFNIDGSKS
-547 SATKT
+547 SETKT

-588 DEDVTIKTTPV
+588 DEDVVIKTTPV

-697 IIAEKDSQILK
+697 VIAEKDSQILK

-734 AKANLETEL
+734 AKANLEAEL
-743 EKIKKTLTRPKAS
+743 EKIKITLARPKAS
-756 LSSIVLHL
+756 LSNIVLHL

-790 NLTHIVNSDILS
+790 NLTNIVNSDILS

-822 SLNDALSLQNNIKE
+822 SLNNALSLQNNIKE

-909 FKNKLDGEK
+909 FKNKFDEEK
-918 VKYFI
+918 FNYSV

-933 TGEIGNFDKKLIIEL
+933 TGEIGNFNKKLIIEL

-974 VITTNINKP
+974 VITTNINRP
-983 EVLSDEEKAEK
+983 EVLSD
-994 ERIEAEKLAKEKEEA
+994 AEKLAKEKEEA
-1009 ARLEKERLEKETA
+1009 ARLEKEKLEK
-1022 AKAQA
+1022 
-1027 KKEKLVKE
+1027 
-1035 KEEVARLEKERLEKE
+1035 
-1050 TAAKAQA
+1050 
-1057 EKEKLA
+1057 
-1063 KEKERL
+1063 
-1069 ENEAAAKAQAEKEK
+1069 
-1083 LAKEKEAAARLE
+1083 
-1095 KERLENEAAAKA
+1095 EAAAKA

-1125 KERLEKETAAKAQA
+1125 KERLEKEAAAKAQAEKEKLAKEKEEAARLEKERLEKEAAAKAQA

-1157 ILAREKVETEKLEK
+1157 ILARKKVETEKLEK
-1171 LKSETVDGIMKDSSI
+1171 LKSETVYEIMKDNSI
-1186 SEDEKEKLKAI
+1186 SNDEKEKLKAI

-1205 TLVATVKN
+1205 TLVAS
-1213 VGEISNISVSFNNS
+1213 ISNDDKINDITVSFNNTD
-1227 NIKAT
+1227 IKAA
-1232 QFVAVEADEKNT
+1232 QFIAVKADKKNT
-1244 TKVES
+1244 YKVES
-1249 LVKNTDEN
+1249 LVKNTDKN

-1262 TIDLYFKDEKGNK
+1262 TIDLYFKDKKGNI

-1294 EKLEVYYLNNN
+1294 EKLEVYYVND
-1305 NNLEKIPSIYKDEK
+1305 NNLEKIPSIYKKDGK
-1319 LTFFTNHFSLYSIIK
+1319 LTFFTNHFSLYTIIK

-1343 NINITPTD
+1343 NINITPTN
-1351 TPTSYKNNASVQ
+1351 TPTSYKDNTLVQ

-1368 FNRNSSTNKTDSEAT
+1368 FNKNSLTNNTDSEAT

-1403 GMTTTTT
+1403 GTTTTAT
-1410 GFLGLISLLTAFVLR
+1410 GFLGLISLLSAVTLR

>member
-20 AAIEAYD
+20 AAIEAND

-41 ASSSTATPGANL
+41 ASSSTATSGANL
-53 TTTPD
+53 TTAPD

-106 EGTVPSMASAGLDNT
+106 EGTVPSMASAGLNNT

-135 VTFNPIKIGQNKGY
+135 VTFNPIEIGQNKGY

-213 KNKIDTNNQLE
+213 KNKIDNNNQLE

-235 SILNGAG
+235 SILDGAG

-451 NKFKLARHYYH
+451 NKFKLARHYHH

-483 TIDGSEPTFKSQDAA
+483 TIDGSEPTFNSQDATIR
-498 VKFANAN
+498 FANAN
-505 PHKPEFSYNI
+505 PHKPEFSYSI
-515 NIDPFAEGTNI
+515 NIDPFAKETNI
-526 TSSGGNIIV
+526 TSGGGNIIV

-588 DEDVTIKTTPV
+588 DEDVAIKTTPV

-653 NIAGYEATANTQVYI
+653 NIVGYEATANTQVYI

-697 IIAEKDSQILK
+697 VIAEKDSQILK

-734 AKANLETEL
+734 AKANLEAEL
-743 EKIKKTLTRPKAS
+743 EKIKKTLAKPKAS

-790 NLTHIVNSDILS
+790 NLTNIVNSDILS

-864 ETSMANNV
+864 ETSMANQV
-872 FTNKGKLIY
+872 FTNKGKLIF
-881 TPTKT
+881 TPDKT
-886 YLEIDLKTMLFGNIH
+886 YLDLDLKTMLFGSMH

-909 FKNKLDGEK
+909 FKDKIDGEK
-918 VKYFI
+918 VKYFV

-933 TGEIGNFDKKLIIEL
+933 TGEIGNFNKKLIIEL

-974 VITTNINKP
+974 VITTNINRP
-983 EVLSDEEKAEK
+983 EVLS
-994 ERIEAEKLAKEKEEA
+994 EAEKLAKEKEEA
-1009 ARLEKERLEKETA
+1009 ARLEKERLEKEA
-1022 AKAQA
+1022 
-1027 KKEKLVKE
+1027 
-1035 KEEVARLEKERLEKE
+1035 
-1050 TAAKAQA
+1050 AAKAQA

-1063 KEKERL
+1063 KEKTEREKAEREKLAKEKEDAARLEKERL
-1069 ENEAAAKAQAEKEK
+1069 EKEAAAKAQAEKEK

-1095 KERLENEAAAKA
+1095 KERLEKEAAAKA

-1115 KEKEEAARLE
+1115 KEKEE
-1125 KERLEKETAAKAQA
+1125 
-1139 EKEKLAKENAE
+1139 
-1150 KARIEAE
+1150 
-1157 ILAREKVETEKLEK
+1157 VEKLEK
-1171 LKSETVDGIMKDSSI
+1171 LKSETVDAIMKDSNI
-1186 SEDEKEKLKAI
+1186 SEDKKEKLKAI
-1197 INNATLKD
+1197 IKNATLKD
-1205 TLVATVKN
+1205 TLVATVEN
-1213 VGEISNISVSFNNS
+1213 ESEISNISVSFNNS

-1232 QFVAVEADEKNT
+1232 QFIAVKADEKNT

-1249 LVKNTDEN
+1249 LVKNTDKN

-1294 EKLEVYYLNNN
+1294 EKLEVYYVND
-1305 NNLEKIPSIYKDEK
+1305 NNLEKIPSIYKDGK
-1319 LTFFTNHFSLYSIIK
+1319 LTFFTNHFSLYTIIK
-1334 NVTTNQAAS
+1334 KETTNQTNS
-1343 NINITPTD
+1343 NINITPSD
-1351 TPTSYKNNASVQ
+1351 TLVSYKGNALVQ
-1363 SVLPE
+1363 SALPE
-1368 FNRNSSTNKTDSEAT
+1368 FNINSLNNNTDFNTKTNAQKM
-1383 KSNVQEIKHVATNN
+1383 KHVATNT

-1403 GMTTTTT
+1403 GTTNKAT
-1410 GFLGLISLLTAFVLR
+1410 FVYSLLILLASFVLHR
-1425 RKTNK
+1425 RIHK

>member
-12 ATAIFSAV
+12 ATAIFSVV

-27 QDSFAFAAEDTPVV
+27 QDSFAFAAETPVV
-41 ASSSTATPGANL
+41 APTTQPTATTPAAVAP
-53 TTTPD
+53 TIPPIATTPAAVAPATPATTAPATSVTAPAA
-58 ATSTDNI
+58 ATST
-65 YTTTPVSVPSV
+65 TPAHNAEEPATVPQDV
-76 SATDNTTFKDYKN
+76 KALKD
-89 LKNGEYSIEAS
+89 GEYKITAEAI
-100 ALNFNA
+100 NFGDGEN
-106 EGTVPSMASAGLDNT
+106 PSMAAAAIDND
-121 KTKLIVEDGKYTVN
+121 KTKLIVKNGQYSVN
-135 VTFNPIKIGQNKGY
+135 VSFKPITFGGLTGY

-164 RREITNGDFKDTKII
+164 RKDIQKNEFKDSTIVE
-179 DNYTEKENDE
+179 NYSAN
-189 YSETYRKKYPER
+189 ETDKFVDAYKKQFPNR
-201 HVYPKTF
+201 TAYPKTVA
-208 SYSVD
+208 YNVD
-213 KNKIDTNNQLE
+213 KNKIDENNKLE
-224 TFTQVFVPVMD
+224 TYTQVFVPVME
-235 SILNGAG
+235 SMSAGAG
-242 VQNMI
+242 TQNMI
-247 LTYNFNKLKPLHIN
+247 LKFDFSTLTAKNSKQEESTNPTYVKLHIKDN
-261 TTENTDTRFVKL
+261 T
-273 SVKDDTITTPKVRKN
+273 IATPKVRKN
-288 VDTIGKL
+288 VDTIAK
-295 IRENNEEYLVFNY
+295 IVKESNQEYLIFNY
-308 YSKVGEGKNNDGI
+308 YSKVGKGKNNDGL
-321 QNIKYSDKEIQ
+321 QNIKYSYKEIQ
-332 NAKDSDL
+332 KAKDSEL
-339 LSPISN
+339 LLPVSN
-345 KIIETITTSDSIYEI
+345 RVIETINTTDSVYEI
-360 SEVKIPVTGKKEV
+360 SEVKIPITNKKEV
-373 IVYGDFQYPAR
+373 VIYGDFQYPAA
-384 IMKQY
+384 IVKQY
-389 GTITWNDA
+389 GTITWDDK
-397 NVIVNNN
+397 NVVIKNKSSV
-404 AQVDEPKLFSIKA
+404 EPPELFSIKA
-417 TLGGT
+417 ALNGT
-422 RIKKTNE
+422 TVKKTSDPNQE
-429 PSKEY
+429 F
-434 DFTKDGITYT
+434 DFSKDGINYS

-451 NKFKLARHYYH
+451 KKFKLAKHYYH
-462 TLEMSFERNNLIN
+462 SIDVSFKRDNLIN
-475 TKTRHIKY
+475 TLTRYIKY
-483 TIDGSEPTFKSQDAA
+483 TIDGSEPTFQSADADI
-498 VKFANAN
+498 KFANAN
-505 PHKPEFSYNI
+505 PHKPEFYYGINI
-515 NIDPFAEGTNI
+515 NPFENGTGI
-526 TSSGGNIIV
+526 TSNGGNLTL
-535 KVKSFNIDGTES
+535 KVKAFNIDGSKS
-547 SATKT
+547 SETKT

-588 DEDVTIKTTPV
+588 DEDVVIKTTPV

-653 NIAGYEATANTQVYI
+653 NIAGYEATSNTQVYI
-668 YENGTL
+668 YENGIL

-697 IIAEKDSQILK
+697 VIAEKDSQILK

-734 AKANLETEL
+734 AKANLEAEL
-743 EKIKKTLTRPKAS
+743 EKIKITLARPKAS
-756 LSSIVLHL
+756 LSNIVLHL

-790 NLTHIVNSDILS
+790 NLTNIVNSDILS

-909 FKNKLDGEK
+909 FKNKLDEEK
-918 VKYFI
+918 FNYSV

-933 TGEIGNFDKKLIIEL
+933 TGEIGNFNKKLIIEL

-974 VITTNINKP
+974 VITTNINRP
-983 EVLSDEEKAEK
+983 EVLSD
-994 ERIEAEKLAKEKEEA
+994 AEKLAKEKEEA
-1009 ARLEKERLEKETA
+1009 ARLEKERLEK
-1022 AKAQA
+1022 
-1027 KKEKLVKE
+1027 
-1035 KEEVARLEKERLEKE
+1035 
-1050 TAAKAQA
+1050 
-1057 EKEKLA
+1057 
-1063 KEKERL
+1063 
-1069 ENEAAAKAQAEKEK
+1069 
-1083 LAKEKEAAARLE
+1083 
-1095 KERLENEAAAKA
+1095 EAAAKA

-1125 KERLEKETAAKAQA
+1125 KERLEKEAAAKAQEEKEKLAKEKEEAARLEKERLEKEAAAKAQA

-1157 ILAREKVETEKLEK
+1157 ILARKKVETEKLEK
-1171 LKSETVDGIMKDSSI
+1171 LKSETVYEIMKDNSI
-1186 SEDEKEKLKAI
+1186 SNDEKEKLKAI

-1205 TLVATVKN
+1205 TLVAS
-1213 VGEISNISVSFNNS
+1213 ISNDDKINDITVSFNNTD
-1227 NIKAT
+1227 IKAT
-1232 QFVAVEADEKNT
+1232 QFIAVKADEESA

-1249 LVKNTDEN
+1249 LVKNTDKN

-1262 TIDLYFKDEKGNK
+1262 TIDLYFKDKNGNI
-1275 IDKKGETRT
+1275 IDKKVETRT

-1294 EKLEVYYLNNN
+1294 EKLEVYYVND
-1305 NNLEKIPSIYKDEK
+1305 NNLEKIPSIYKDGK
-1319 LTFFTNHFSLYSIIK
+1319 LTFFTNHFSLYTIIK

-1343 NINITPTD
+1343 NINITSTN
-1351 TPTSYKNNASVQ
+1351 TPTSYKDNALVQ

-1368 FNRNSSTNKTDSEAT
+1368 FNRNSSTNNTDSEAT

-1403 GMTTTTT
+1403 GTTTTAT
-1410 GFLGLISLLTAFVLR
+1410 GFLGLISLLSAVTLR

>member
-12 ATAIFSAV
+12 ATAIFSVV

-27 QDSFAFAAEDTPVV
+27 QDNFAFAAETPVV
-41 ASSSTATPGANL
+41 APTTQPTAT
-53 TTTPD
+53 TPAAVAPATPAATAPATSVTAPAA
-58 ATSTDNI
+58 ATST
-65 YTTTPVSVPSV
+65 TPAHNAEEPATVPQDV
-76 SATDNTTFKDYKN
+76 KALKDGEYKITAEAIN
-89 LKNGEYSIEAS
+89 FDNGE
-100 ALNFNA
+100 N
-106 EGTVPSMASAGLDNT
+106 PSMAAAAIDND
-121 KTKLIVEDGKYTVN
+121 KTKLIVKNGQYSVN
-135 VTFNPIKIGQNKGY
+135 VSFKPITFGGLKGY

-164 RREITNGDFKDTKII
+164 RKDIQKNEFKDSTIVE
-179 DNYTEKENDE
+179 NYSAN
-189 YSETYRKKYPER
+189 ETDKFVDAYKKFPNR
-201 HVYPKTF
+201 TVYPKTVA
-208 SYSVD
+208 YNVD
-213 KNKIDTNNQLE
+213 KNKIDSNNKLK
-224 TFTQVFVPVMD
+224 TYTQVFVPVMA
-235 SILNGAG
+235 SINPASGT
-242 VQNMI
+242 QNMI
-247 LTYNFNKLKPLHIN
+247 LKFDFSTLTAKNSKQEESTNPTYVKLHIKDN
-261 TTENTDTRFVKL
+261 T
-273 SVKDDTITTPKVRKN
+273 IATPKVRKN
-288 VDTIGKL
+288 MDTIAK
-295 IRENNEEYLVFNY
+295 IVKESNQEYLIFNY
-308 YSKVGEGKNNDGI
+308 YSKVGKGKNNDGL
-321 QNIKYSDKEIQ
+321 QNIKYSYKEIQ
-332 NAKDSDL
+332 KAKDSEL
-339 LSPISN
+339 LLPVSN
-345 KIIETITTSDSIYEI
+345 RVIETINTTDSVYEI
-360 SEVKIPVTGKKEV
+360 SEAKIPITNKKEV
-373 IVYGDFQYPAR
+373 VIYGDFQYPAA
-384 IMKQY
+384 IVKQY
-389 GTITWNDA
+389 GTITWDDK
-397 NVIVNNN
+397 NVVIKNKSSV
-404 AQVDEPKLFSIKA
+404 EPPELFSIKA
-417 TLGGT
+417 ALNGT
-422 RIKKTNE
+422 TVKKTSDPNQE
-429 PSKEY
+429 F
-434 DFTKDGITYT
+434 DFSKDGINYS

-451 NKFKLARHYYH
+451 KKFKLAKHYYH
-462 TLEMSFERNNLIN
+462 SIDVSFKRDNLIN
-475 TKTRHIKY
+475 TLTRYIKY
-483 TIDGSEPTFKSQDAA
+483 TIDGSEPTFQSTDADI
-498 VKFANAN
+498 KFANAN
-505 PHKPEFSYNI
+505 PHKPEFYYGINI
-515 NIDPFAEGTNI
+515 NPFENGTGI
-526 TSSGGNIIV
+526 TSNGGNLTL
-535 KVKSFNIDGTES
+535 KVKAFNIDGSKS
-547 SATKT
+547 SETKT

-588 DEDVTIKTTPV
+588 DEDVVIKTTPV

-668 YENGTL
+668 YENGIL

-697 IIAEKDSQILK
+697 VIAEKDSQILK

-734 AKANLETEL
+734 AKANLEAEL
-743 EKIKKTLTRPKAS
+743 EKIKITLARPKAS
-756 LSSIVLHL
+756 LSNIVLHL

-790 NLTHIVNSDILS
+790 NLTNIVNSDILS

-901 SHLLEIDV
+901 SHLLEIDI
-909 FKNKLDGEK
+909 FKNKLDEEK
-918 VKYFI
+918 FNYSV

-933 TGEIGNFDKKLIIEL
+933 TGEIGNFNKKLIIEL

-974 VITTNINKP
+974 VITTNINRP
-983 EVLSDEEKAEK
+983 EVLSD
-994 ERIEAEKLAKEKEEA
+994 AEKLAKEKEEA
-1009 ARLEKERLEKETA
+1009 ARLEKERLEKEA
-1022 AKAQA
+1022 
-1027 KKEKLVKE
+1027 
-1035 KEEVARLEKERLEKE
+1035 
-1050 TAAKAQA
+1050 AAKAQA
-1057 EKEKLA
+1057 EKE
-1063 KEKERL
+1063 RL
-1069 ENEAAAKAQAEKEK
+1069 EKEAAAKAQAEKE
-1083 LAKEKEAAARLE
+1083 RLE
-1095 KERLENEAAAKA
+1095 KEV
-1107 QAEKEKLA
+1107 
-1115 KEKEEAARLE
+1115 
-1125 KERLEKETAAKAQA
+1125 AAKAQA

-1157 ILAREKVETEKLEK
+1157 ILARKKVETEKLEK
-1171 LKSETVDGIMKDSSI
+1171 LKSETVYEIMKDNSI
-1186 SEDEKEKLKAI
+1186 SNDEKEKLKVI

-1205 TLVATVKN
+1205 TLVAS
-1213 VGEISNISVSFNNS
+1213 ISNDDKINDITVSFNNTD
-1227 NIKAT
+1227 IKAT
-1232 QFVAVEADEKNT
+1232 QFIAVKADEESA

-1249 LVKNTDEN
+1249 LVKNTDKN

-1262 TIDLYFKDEKGNK
+1262 TIDLYFKDKKGNI
-1275 IDKKGETRT
+1275 IDKKGATRS

-1294 EKLEVYYLNNN
+1294 EKLEVYYVND
-1305 NNLEKIPSIYKDEK
+1305 NNLEKIPSIYKDGK
-1319 LTFFTNHFSLYSIIK
+1319 LTFFTNHFSLYTIIK

-1343 NINITPTD
+1343 NINITSTN
-1351 TPTSYKNNASVQ
+1351 TPTSYKDNALVQ

-1368 FNRNSSTNKTDSEAT
+1368 FNRNSSTNNTDSEAT

-1403 GMTTTTT
+1403 GTTTTAT
-1410 GFLGLISLLTAFVLR
+1410 GFLGLISLLSAVTLR

>member
-360 SEVKIPVTGKKEV
+360 SEVKIPVTEKKEV

-697 IIAEKDSQILK
+697 VIAEKDSQILK

-720 ETEKILSDTSTIST
+720 EIEKILSDTSTIST
-734 AKANLETEL
+734 AKANLEAEL
-743 EKIKKTLTRPKAS
+743 EKIKKTLARPKAS
-756 LSSIVLHL
+756 LSNIVLHL

-856 IKKFYRPD
+856 IKKFYRPT
-864 ETSMANNV
+864 ETSMANQV
-872 FTNKGKLIY
+872 FTNKGKLIF
-881 TPTKT
+881 TPDKT
-886 YLEIDLKTMLFGNIH
+886 YLDLDLKTMLFGSMH

-909 FKNKLDGEK
+909 FKNKIDGEK
-918 VKYFI
+918 VKYFV

-933 TGEIGNFDKKLIIEL
+933 TGEIGNFDKKLIVEL

-974 VITTNINKP
+974 VITTNINRP
-983 EVLSDEEKAEK
+983 EVLSDEEKA
-994 ERIEAEKLAKEKEEA
+994 RIEAEKLAREKAEAARLEKEKLAKEKEEA
-1009 ARLEKERLEKETA
+1009 ARLEKERLEKEAA

-1027 KKEKLVKE
+1027 
-1035 KEEVARLEKERLEKE
+1035 
-1050 TAAKAQA
+1050 Q
-1057 EKEKLA
+1057 KEKLA
-1063 KEKERL
+1063 KEKE
-1069 ENEAAAKAQAEKEK
+1069 E
-1083 LAKEKEAAARLE
+1083 AARLE

-1115 KEKEEAARLE
+1115 KEN
-1125 KERLEKETAAKAQA
+1125 A
-1139 EKEKLAKENAE
+1139 EKVHIEAERLAKENAE
-1150 KARIEAE
+1150 I
-1157 ILAREKVETEKLEK
+1157 EKLEK

-1294 EKLEVYYLNNN
+1294 EKLEVYYVNN
-1305 NNLEKIPSIYKDEK
+1305 NNLEKIPSIYKDGK
-1319 LTFFTNHFSLYSIIK
+1319 LTFFTNHFSLYTIIK

-1351 TPTSYKNNASVQ
+1351 TPTSYKDNASVQ

-1368 FNRNSSTNKTDSEAT
+1368 FNRNSSTNNTYSEAT
-1383 KSNVQEIKHVATNN
+1383 KTNVQEIKHIATNN

-1403 GMTTTTT
+1403 GTTTTAT
-1410 GFLGLISLLTAFVLR
+1410 DFLGLIPLLSAVILR